1 MSQFRSTGGL
11 DDAIADAGDRWFY
24 GVNRRLQLNQLQEG
38 EVRESLNGRMEGYW
52 KPRKAVIAQKTSLT
66 TAGTPLRLPFFVI
79 DTDKTIASASRTSN
93 VVTITTSSNHGLTGT
108 AYVTLG
114 NTATPTVQPLTG
126 IAAGSFLM
134 TVTGVNTLTFDST
147 GADGSLTVG
156 ATGYLRSQVNDN
168 VISDIRASCLFS
180 NPNESN
186 KEYILVATNSV
197 VKKIEVSKLAELGTA
212 GVTDLTYPTGITL
225 DAGIE
230 VSMMQV
236 FDKVIIF
243 RGGQSALQWD
253 GVSTQ
258 FYKVPGGPYQA
269 GRDYN
274 GNNNITIT
282 DGKAAVTLVSGDYQL
297 SSGIAKGVGI
307 SYDIS
312 SATAGTNIVT
322 IVTSTTHGLT
332 TGNSVLISGITQSA
346 GPDPN
351 GVRVVTVTNT
361 TTFTIPLTGATG
373 TYTVTGATVR
383 KASNTIEFPAFFDDG
398 FVPSSVDDFYSPVTS
413 PSTPGATLSIGDVG
427 SPTPATRTISDYN
440 GTTKVATLATGSYFP
455 DTEYPFT
462 SLQDNPFSIGQS
474 LRLAKTMSVFEV
486 LNVGDILNVSGL
498 PAYNKWTFFTTEP
511 NGTHTIHYSQQESIG
526 LGFSYMPGPPWATY
540 FQRRLWMPYLYDT
553 GGTLTV
559 STYTSRGIS
568 DEIVASDILDSNT
581 YDRVLNQFRISGGT
595 ADYTVAMHGYY
606 DDILVVM
613 NRNSI
618 HGIYGTQGS
627 LADTVVKELT
637 SEVGCL
643 ARKSVVMQANNL
655 MFLSDNGVYALTFL
669 NDYNLRGTEEPL
681 SKKIQPYIDRIN
693 ARLAGDAT
701 AVYYDNRYYLAV
713 PLDSTVGA
721 DDAQGNNAILVFNFL
736 NKGWESLDTYGSSG
750 FLITDFV
757 TAGAGVRND
766 LYAVSAS
773 GGIHK
778 MEAVDS
784 PTDSISSEF
793 GSATIDS
800 EPINAALTTRG
811 YDMGTQERKR
821 FTDFQTQMQS
831 FPAGSPSTFDISFST
846 EDPDNAF
853 PIGSTNAL
861 IGDLSNSNN
870 EEETANV
877 RGRLGGLRGYTGT
890 MILTR
895 TLGSPKVHSVKISG
909 AVSNRAIISQK

>member
-11 DDAIADAGDRWFY
+11 DDSIADAGDRGFY

-114 NTATPTVQPLTG
+114 NTASSTEPLAG

-134 TVTGVNTLTFDST
+134 TVTGVTTLTFSST
-147 GADGSLTVG
+147 GANGSLAVSGTV
-156 ATGYLRSQVNDN
+156 GYLRSQVNDN
-168 VISDIRASCLFS
+168 VVSDVRASCLFS

-186 KEYILVATNSV
+186 KEYILVATNAG
-197 VKKIEVSKLAELGTA
+197 VKKIEASKLADAGTA
-212 GVTDLTYPTGITL
+212 GVTDLTFPTGITL
-225 DAGIE
+225 DAGVE
-230 VSMMQV
+230 VSMIQV

-269 GRDYN
+269 GKDYTK
-274 GNNNITIT
+274 NNNIVISNGTATVTIDNADLQAST
-282 DGKAAVTLVSGDYQL
+282 GIAVGGGGATLVL
-297 SSGIAKGVGI
+297 P
-307 SYDIS
+307 
-312 SATAGTNIVT
+312 
-322 IVTSTTHGLT
+322 H
-332 TGNSVLISGITQSA
+332 
-346 GPDPN
+346 
-351 GVRVVTVTNT
+351 
-361 TTFTIPLTGATG
+361 
-373 TYTVTGATVR
+373 
-383 KASNTIEFPAFFDDG
+383 FFDDG
-398 FVPSSVDDFYSPVTS
+398 FKPSVLNDFYN
-413 PSTPGATLSIGDVG
+413 GATLVISGTTYTVSDYVG
-427 SPTPATRTISDYN
+427 ATRTLTLSTGTFTN
-440 GTTKVATLATGSYFP
+440 GTNYT
-455 DTEYPFT
+455 FT
-462 SLQDNPFSIGQS
+462 ALKDNPFSVGQS
-474 LRLAKTMSVFEV
+474 LRLTQTSAVFKV
-486 LNVGDILNVSGL
+486 LNVGDILNVSAL
-498 PAYNKWTFFTTEP
+498 PTYNTWQFFTSEP

-526 LGFSYMPGPPWATY
+526 LGFSFMPGPPWATY
-540 FQRRLWMPYLYDT
+540 FQRRLWMPYLYEN

-559 STYTSRGIS
+559 STYDNRGIS
-568 DEIVASDILDSNT
+568 DEIIASDILDSNT

-595 ADYTVAMHGYY
+595 ADYVVAMHGFY
-606 DDILVVM
+606 DDALVVM

-618 HGIYGTQGS
+618 HAVVGTQGS

-643 ARKSVVMQANNL
+643 SRKSVVMQANNL

-681 SKKIQPYIDRIN
+681 SKNIQPYIDRIN

-713 PLDSTVGA
+713 PLDSVAGA
-721 DDAQGNNAILVFNFL
+721 GDAQGNNAILVFNFL
-736 NKGWESLDTYGSSG
+736 NKGWESLDTYGNSG

-766 LYAVSAS
+766 LYAVSSS

-778 MEAVDS
+778 MEATES
-784 PTDSISSEF
+784 PSDSISAEF
-793 GSATIDS
+793 GSLSTTS
-800 EPINAALTTRG
+800 PSINASLTTRG
-811 YDMGTQERKR
+811 YDFGTQERKR

-831 FPAGSPSTFDISFST
+831 FPAGSPSTFDVSFST

-853 PIGSTNAL
+853 PIGSTDAL
-861 IGDLSNSNN
+861 IGNLSNSNN

>member
-11 DDAIADAGDRWFY
+11 DDSIADAGDRGFY
-24 GVNRRLQLNQLQEG
+24 GVNRRLQLNQLAEG

-52 KPRKAVIAQKTSLT
+52 KPRKAVVAQKTSLT

-79 DTDKTIASASRTSN
+79 DTDKAIASASRTSN

-114 NTATPTVQPLTG
+114 NTATPAVQPLTG
-126 IAAGSFLM
+126 ISAGSFLM
-134 TVTGVNTLTFDST
+134 TVTGVNTLTFANN

-156 ATGYLRSQVNDN
+156 ATGYLHSQVNDN
-168 VISDIRASCLFS
+168 VVSDVRASCLFS

-186 KEYILVATNSV
+186 KEYILVATNAG
-197 VKKIEVSKLAELGTA
+197 VKKIEMSKLADAGTA
-212 GVTDLTYPTGITL
+212 GVTDLTFPTGITL
-225 DAGIE
+225 DAGVE
-230 VSMMQV
+230 VSMIQV

-269 GRDYN
+269 GKDYTK
-274 GNNNITIT
+274 NNNIVTSDGTATIT
-282 DGKAAVTLVSGDYQL
+282 IDAGDLQE
-297 SSGIAKGVGI
+297 STGIAVGGGG
-307 SYDIS
+307 
-312 SATAGTNIVT
+312 AT
-322 IVTSTTHGLT
+322 IVLPH
-332 TGNSVLISGITQSA
+332 
-346 GPDPN
+346 
-351 GVRVVTVTNT
+351 
-361 TTFTIPLTGATG
+361 
-373 TYTVTGATVR
+373 
-383 KASNTIEFPAFFDDG
+383 FFDDG
-398 FVPSSVDDFYSPVTS
+398 FKPSVLNDFYN
-413 PSTPGATLSIGDVG
+413 GATLVISGTTYTVSDYVG
-427 SPTPATRTISDYN
+427 ATRTLTLST
-440 GTTKVATLATGSYFP
+440 GT
-455 DTEYPFT
+455 FT
-462 SLQDNPFSIGQS
+462 SGTNYTFTALKDNPFSIGQS
-474 LRLAKTMSVFEV
+474 LRLAQASAVFKV

-498 PAYNKWTFFTTEP
+498 PTYNKWTFFTTEP

-526 LGFSYMPGPPWATY
+526 LGFSFMPGPPWATY
-540 FQRRLWMPYLYDT
+540 FQRRLWMPYLYEN

-559 STYTSRGIS
+559 STYTSRGIA
-568 DEIVASDILDSNT
+568 DEIIASDILDSNT

-595 ADYTVAMHGYY
+595 ADYVVAMHGFY
-606 DDILVVM
+606 DDALVVM

-618 HGIYGTQGS
+618 HAVVGTQGS

-643 ARKSVVMQANNL
+643 ARKSVVMQSNNL
-655 MFLSDNGVYALTFL
+655 LFLSDNGVYALTFL

-681 SKKIQPYIDRIN
+681 SKNIQPYIDRIN
-693 ARLAGDAT
+693 ARLAGNST

-713 PLDSTVGA
+713 PLDSVAGA

-736 NKGWESLDTYGSSG
+736 NKGWESLDTYGNSG
-750 FLITDFV
+750 FLIADFV
-757 TAGAGVRND
+757 TAGAGVRNN
-766 LYAVSAS
+766 LYAVSSS

-778 MEAVDS
+778 MEATES
-784 PTDSISSEF
+784 PSDSISAEF

-800 EPINAALTTRG
+800 EPINSSLTTRG
-811 YDMGTQERKR
+811 YDLGTQERKR

-831 FPAGSPSTFDISFST
+831 FPAGSPSTFDVSFST

-853 PIGSTNAL
+853 PIGSTDAL

-895 TLGSPKVHSVKISG
+895 TSGSPKVHSVKISG

>member
-1 MSQFRSTGGL
+1 MSQYRSTGGL
-11 DDAIADAGDRWFY
+11 DDSIASDGDRGFY

-66 TAGTPLRLPFFVI
+66 TGGTPLRLPFYTI
-79 DTDKTIASASRTSN
+79 DTSKSITAASVTAGVLSLTITGHGFAAGTSGYATISGLAGN
-93 VVTITTSSNHGLTGT
+93 VTIDGVRELTYVDADTMSCVVTGLTTISYQTGT
-108 AYVTLG
+108 LS
-114 NTATPTVQPLTG
+114 ATP
-126 IAAGSFLM
+126 I
-134 TVTGVNTLTFDST
+134 
-147 GADGSLTVG
+147 
-156 ATGYLRSQVNDN
+156 NDN
-168 VISDIRASCLFS
+168 AVSDIRASCLFS

-186 KEYILVATNSV
+186 KEYILVATNAG
-197 VKKIEVSKLAELGTA
+197 VKKIEVSKLADAGTA
-212 GVTDLTYPTGITL
+212 GVTDLTFPTGITL
-225 DAGIE
+225 DAGVE

-258 FYKVPGGPYQA
+258 FIKVPGGPYQA
-269 GRDYN
+269 GKDYN
-274 GNNNITIT
+274 GNNNITMSNGTATI
-282 DGKAAVTLVSGDYQL
+282 TLVAGDYQL

-322 IVTSTTHGLT
+322 IVTSTAHGLT
-332 TGNSVLISGITQSA
+332 TGNSVLIGGITQSA

-383 KASNTIEFPAFFDDG
+383 KASNTIEFPSFFDDG
-398 FVPSSVDDFYSPVTS
+398 FSPSPVDNFYNN
-413 PSTPGATLSIGDVG
+413 ATLSI
-427 SPTPATRTISDYN
+427 SAATRTINDYN
-440 GTTKVATLATGSYFP
+440 GTTKVATLATGSFFP
-455 DTEYPFT
+455 DTEYAFT
-462 SLQDNPFSIGQS
+462 ALQDNPFSIGQS
-474 LRLAKTMSVFEV
+474 LRLAQASSVFKI
-486 LNVGDILNVSGL
+486 LNVGDILNVSAL
-498 PAYNKWTFFTTEP
+498 PTYNTWQFFTTEP
-511 NGTHTIHYSQQESIG
+511 SGTHTIHYSQQESIG

-559 STYTSRGIS
+559 STYTNRGIS
-568 DEIVASDILDSNT
+568 DEIIASDILDSNT

-595 ADYTVAMHGYY
+595 ADYTVAMHGFY
-606 DDILVVM
+606 DDALVVM

-618 HGIYGTQGS
+618 HAVVGTQGS

-637 SEVGCL
+637 NEVGCL

-655 MFLSDNGVYALTFL
+655 LFLSDNGVYALTFL

-681 SKKIQPYIDRIN
+681 SKNIQPYIDRIN
-693 ARLAGDAT
+693 ARLAGNAT

-713 PLDSTVGA
+713 PLDSVAGA
-721 DDAQGNNAILVFNFL
+721 GDAQGNNAILVFNFL

-766 LYAVSAS
+766 LYAVSSS

-778 MEAVDS
+778 MEAADS
-784 PTDSISSEF
+784 QNDSISAEF
-793 GSATIDS
+793 GSTTIDV
-800 EPINAALTTRG
+800 EPINSSLTTRG
-811 YDMGTQERKR
+811 YDLGTQERKR

-831 FPAGSPSTFDISFST
+831 FPAGSPSTFNVSFST

-853 PIGSTNAL
+853 PVGSTNDL
-861 IGDLSNSNN
+861 IGDLSNTNQ

-895 TLGSPKVHSVKISG
+895 TSGSPKVHSVKISG

>member
-1 MSQFRSTGGL
+1 
-11 DDAIADAGDRWFY
+11 
-24 GVNRRLQLNQLQEG
+24 
-38 EVRESLNGRMEGYW
+38 MEGYW

-66 TAGTPLRLPFFVI
+66 TGGTPLRLPFFVI

-114 NTATPTVQPLTG
+114 NTATPAVQPLTG
-126 IAAGSFLM
+126 IVAGSFLM
-134 TVTGVNTLTFDST
+134 TVTGVNTLTFANNGT
-147 GADGSLTVG
+147 DGSLTVG

-168 VISDIRASCLFS
+168 VVSDVRASCLFS

-186 KEYILVATNSV
+186 KEYILVATNAG
-197 VKKIEVSKLAELGTA
+197 VKKIEVSKLADAGTA

-225 DAGIE
+225 DAGVE
-230 VSMMQV
+230 VSMIQV

-269 GRDYN
+269 GKDYTK
-274 GNNNITIT
+274 NNNIVISNGTATIEIDPADLQEST
-282 DGKAAVTLVSGDYQL
+282 
-297 SSGIAKGVGI
+297 GIAVGGGG
-307 SYDIS
+307 
-312 SATAGTNIVT
+312 AT
-322 IVTSTTHGLT
+322 IVLPH
-332 TGNSVLISGITQSA
+332 
-346 GPDPN
+346 
-351 GVRVVTVTNT
+351 
-361 TTFTIPLTGATG
+361 
-373 TYTVTGATVR
+373 
-383 KASNTIEFPAFFDDG
+383 FFDDG
-398 FVPSSVDDFYSPVTS
+398 FKPSVLNDFYN
-413 PSTPGATLSIGDVG
+413 GATLVISGTTYTVSDYVG
-427 SPTPATRTISDYN
+427 ATRTLTLST
-440 GTTKVATLATGSYFP
+440 GT
-455 DTEYPFT
+455 FT
-462 SLQDNPFSIGQS
+462 SGTNYTFTALKDTPFSIGQS
-474 LRLAKTMSVFEV
+474 LRLTQTSTAFKV
-486 LNVGDILNVSGL
+486 LNVGDILNVSAI
-498 PAYNKWTFFTTEP
+498 PTYNTWQFFTSEP
-511 NGTHTIHYSQQESIG
+511 DVSSHTIHYSQQESIG
-526 LGFSYMPGPPWATY
+526 LGFSFMPGPPWATY
-540 FQRRLWMPYLYDT
+540 FQRRLWMPYLYEN

-559 STYTSRGIS
+559 STYTNRGIA
-568 DEIVASDILDSNT
+568 DEIIASDILDSNT

-595 ADYTVAMHGYY
+595 ADYVVAMHGFY
-606 DDILVVM
+606 DDALVVM

-618 HGIYGTQGS
+618 HAVVGTQGS

-655 MFLSDNGVYALTFL
+655 LFLSDNGVYALTFL

-681 SKKIQPYIDRIN
+681 SKNIQPYIDRIN
-693 ARLAGDAT
+693 ARLAGNAT

-713 PLDSTVGA
+713 PLDSVVGA

-766 LYAVSAS
+766 LYAVSSS

-778 MEAVDS
+778 MEATES
-784 PTDSISSEF
+784 PSDSISAEF
-793 GSATIDS
+793 GSSSTTS
-800 EPINAALTTRG
+800 PSINASLTTRG
-811 YDMGTQERKR
+811 YDFGTQERKR

-831 FPAGSPSTFDISFST
+831 FPAGSPSTFDVSFST

>member
-11 DDAIADAGDRWFY
+11 DDSIADAGDRGFY

-66 TAGTPLRLPFFVI
+66 TAGTPLRLPFYLI
-79 DTDKTIASASRTSN
+79 DTSKSITAASVTGGVLSLTITGHGFTAGTNGYATISGLAGNVTIDGVRELTYVDANTMSC
-93 VVTITTSSNHGLTGT
+93 VVTGLTTISDQTGT
-108 AYVTLG
+108 LS
-114 NTATPTVQPLTG
+114 ATP
-126 IAAGSFLM
+126 I
-134 TVTGVNTLTFDST
+134 
-147 GADGSLTVG
+147 
-156 ATGYLRSQVNDN
+156 NDN
-168 VISDIRASCLFS
+168 VVSDIRASCLFS

-186 KEYILVATNSV
+186 KEYILVATNAV
-197 VKKIEVSKLAELGTA
+197 VKKIEVSKLADAGTA
-212 GVTDLTYPTGITL
+212 GVTDLTFPTGITL
-225 DAGIE
+225 DAGVE

-269 GRDYN
+269 GKDYN
-274 GNNNITIT
+274 TNNNATFSNGTATVTINAS
-282 DGKAAVTLVSGDYQL
+282 DLQQ
-297 SSGIAKGVGI
+297 SSGIAVG
-307 SYDIS
+307 
-312 SATAGTNIVT
+312 GGG
-322 IVTSTTHGLT
+322 STL
-332 TGNSVLISGITQSA
+332 VL
-346 GPDPN
+346 PH
-351 GVRVVTVTNT
+351 
-361 TTFTIPLTGATG
+361 
-373 TYTVTGATVR
+373 
-383 KASNTIEFPAFFDDG
+383 FFDDG
-398 FVPSSVDDFYSPVTS
+398 FKPSELDDYYN
-413 PSTPGATLSIGDVG
+413 GATLLISATTYTVSDYVG
-427 SPTPATRTISDYN
+427 ATRTLTLSTGTFTN
-440 GTTKVATLATGSYFP
+440 GTNYT
-455 DTEYPFT
+455 FT
-462 SLQDNPFSIGQS
+462 ALKDNPFSVGQS
-474 LRLAKTMSVFEV
+474 LRLTQTSSVFKV
-486 LNVGDILNVSGL
+486 LNVGDILNVSAL
-498 PAYNKWTFFTTEP
+498 PTYNTWQFFTSEP

-559 STYTSRGIS
+559 STYTNRGIA
-568 DEIVASDILDSNT
+568 DEIIASDILDSNT

-595 ADYTVAMHGYY
+595 ADYTVAMHGFY
-606 DDILVVM
+606 DDALVVM

-618 HGIYGTQGS
+618 HAVIGTQGS

-637 SEVGCL
+637 NEVGCL

-655 MFLSDNGVYALTFL
+655 LFLSDNGVYALTFL

-681 SKKIQPYIDRIN
+681 SKNIQPYIDRIN
-693 ARLAGDAT
+693 ARLAGNST
-701 AVYYDNRYYLAV
+701 AVYHDNRYYLAV
-713 PLDSTVGA
+713 PLDSVVGA
-721 DDAQGNNAILVFNFL
+721 DDAQGNNSILVFNFL

-766 LYAVSAS
+766 LYAVSSS

-778 MEAVDS
+778 MEAADS
-784 PTDSISSEF
+784 QNDSISAEF
-793 GSATIDS
+793 GSTTIDV
-800 EPINAALTTRG
+800 EPINSSLTTRG
-811 YDMGTQERKR
+811 YDLGTQERKR

-831 FPAGSPSTFDISFST
+831 FPAGSPSTFNVSFST

-853 PIGSTNAL
+853 PVGSTNDL
-861 IGDLSNSNN
+861 IGDLSNTNQ

-895 TLGSPKVHSVKISG
+895 TSGSPKVHSVKISG

>member
-1 MSQFRSTGGL
+1 
-11 DDAIADAGDRWFY
+11 
-24 GVNRRLQLNQLQEG
+24 
-38 EVRESLNGRMEGYW
+38 
-52 KPRKAVIAQKTSLT
+52 
-66 TAGTPLRLPFFVI
+66 
-79 DTDKTIASASRTSN
+79 

-114 NTATPTVQPLTG
+114 NTTTPAVQPLTG
-126 IAAGSFLM
+126 ISAGSFLM
-134 TVTGVNTLTFDST
+134 TVTGVNTLTFANN

-156 ATGYLRSQVNDN
+156 ATGYLHSQVNDN
-168 VISDIRASCLFS
+168 VVSDVRASCLFS

-186 KEYILVATNSV
+186 KEYILVATNAG
-197 VKKIEVSKLAELGTA
+197 VKKIEMSKLADAGTA
-212 GVTDLTYPTGITL
+212 GVTDLTFPTGITL
-225 DAGIE
+225 DAGVE
-230 VSMMQV
+230 VSMIQV

-269 GRDYN
+269 GKDYTK
-274 GNNNITIT
+274 NNNIVTSDGTATIT
-282 DGKAAVTLVSGDYQL
+282 IDAGDLQE
-297 SSGIAKGVGI
+297 STGIAVGGGG
-307 SYDIS
+307 
-312 SATAGTNIVT
+312 AT
-322 IVTSTTHGLT
+322 IVLPH
-332 TGNSVLISGITQSA
+332 
-346 GPDPN
+346 
-351 GVRVVTVTNT
+351 
-361 TTFTIPLTGATG
+361 
-373 TYTVTGATVR
+373 
-383 KASNTIEFPAFFDDG
+383 FFDDG
-398 FVPSSVDDFYSPVTS
+398 FKPSVLNDFYN
-413 PSTPGATLSIGDVG
+413 GATLVISGTTYTVSDYVG
-427 SPTPATRTISDYN
+427 ATRTLTLST
-440 GTTKVATLATGSYFP
+440 GT
-455 DTEYPFT
+455 FT
-462 SLQDNPFSIGQS
+462 SGTNYTFTALKDNPFSIGQS
-474 LRLAKTMSVFEV
+474 LRLAQASAVFKV

-498 PAYNKWTFFTTEP
+498 PTYNKWTFFTTEP

-526 LGFSYMPGPPWATY
+526 LGFSFMPGPPWATY
-540 FQRRLWMPYLYDT
+540 FQRRLWMPYLYEN

-559 STYTSRGIS
+559 STYTSRGIA
-568 DEIVASDILDSNT
+568 DEIIASDILDSNT

-595 ADYTVAMHGYY
+595 ADYVVAMHGFY
-606 DDILVVM
+606 DDALVVM

-618 HGIYGTQGS
+618 HAVVGTQGS

-655 MFLSDNGVYALTFL
+655 LFLSDNGVYALTFL

-681 SKKIQPYIDRIN
+681 SKNIQPYIDRIN
-693 ARLAGDAT
+693 ARLAGNST

-713 PLDSTVGA
+713 PLDSVAGA

-736 NKGWESLDTYGSSG
+736 NKGWESLDTYGNSG
-750 FLITDFV
+750 FLIADFV
-757 TAGAGVRND
+757 TAGAGVRNN
-766 LYAVSAS
+766 LYAVSSS

-778 MEAVDS
+778 MEATES
-784 PTDSISSEF
+784 PSDSISAEF

-800 EPINAALTTRG
+800 EPINSSLTTRG
-811 YDMGTQERKR
+811 YDLGTQERKR

-831 FPAGSPSTFDISFST
+831 FPAGSPSTFDVSFST

-853 PIGSTNAL
+853 PIGSTDAL

-895 TLGSPKVHSVKISG
+895 TSGSPKVHSVKISG

>member
-11 DDAIADAGDRWFY
+11 DDSIADAGDRGFY
-24 GVNRRLQLNQLQEG
+24 GVNQRLQLNQLEPG

-114 NTATPTVQPLTG
+114 NTATPAVQPLTG

-134 TVTGVNTLTFDST
+134 TVTGVNTLTFENT
-147 GADGSLTVG
+147 GADGSLTVSG
-156 ATGYLRSQVNDN
+156 TVGVVRSQVNDD

-186 KEYILVATNSV
+186 KEYILVATNAG
-197 VKKIEVSKLAELGTA
+197 VKKIEVSKLADAGTS
-212 GVTDLTYPTGITL
+212 GITDLTFPTGITL
-225 DAGIE
+225 DAGVE

-253 GVSTQ
+253 GIDTQ
-258 FYKVPGGPYQA
+258 FIKVPGGPYQA

-274 GNNNITIT
+274 GNNNITMNNGTATI
-282 DGKAAVTLVSGDYQL
+282 TLVAGDYQL

-307 SYDIS
+307 SYDVS

-322 IVTSTTHGLT
+322 IITSTAHGLT
-332 TGNSVLISGITQSA
+332 TGNSVLIGGITQSA

-351 GVRVVTVTNT
+351 GVHVVTVTNT
-361 TTFTIPLTGATG
+361 TTFTIPLTGAIG

-383 KASNTIEFPAFFDDG
+383 KASGTIKFPSFFDDG
-398 FVPSSVDDFYSPVTS
+398 FSPSPVDDFYNN
-413 PSTPGATLSIGDVG
+413 ATLSI
-427 SPTPATRTISDYN
+427 SAATRTINDYN
-440 GTTKVATLATGSYFP
+440 GSTKVATLATGSFFP
-455 DTEYPFT
+455 DTEYAFT
-462 SLQDNPFSIGQS
+462 ALQDNPFSIGQS
-474 LRLAKTMSVFEV
+474 LRLAKTSSAFEV

-498 PAYNKWTFFTTEP
+498 PTYNKWTFFTTEP

-540 FQRRLWMPYLYDT
+540 FQRRLWMPYLYEN

-559 STYTSRGIS
+559 STYTNRGIA
-568 DEIVASDILDSNT
+568 DEIIASDILDSNT

-595 ADYTVAMHGYY
+595 ADYVVAMHGFY
-606 DDILVVM
+606 DDALVVM

-618 HGIYGTQGS
+618 HAVVGTQGS

-655 MFLSDNGVYALTFL
+655 LFLSDNGVYALTFL

-681 SKKIQPYIDRIN
+681 SKNIQPYIDRIN
-693 ARLAGDAT
+693 ARLAGNAT

-713 PLDSTVGA
+713 PLDSVAGA
-721 DDAQGNNAILVFNFL
+721 GDAQGNNAILVFNFL
-736 NKGWESLDTYGSSG
+736 NKGWESLDTYGNSG

-766 LYAVSAS
+766 LYAVSSS

-784 PTDSISSEF
+784 QADSISAEF

-800 EPINAALTTRG
+800 EPINSSLTTRG
-811 YDMGTQERKR
+811 YDFGTQERKR

-831 FPAGSPSTFDISFST
+831 FPAGSPSTFDVSFST

-895 TLGSPKVHSVKISG
+895 TSGSPKVHSVKISG

>member
-11 DDAIADAGDRWFY
+11 DDSIADAGDRGFY

-66 TAGTPLRLPFFVI
+66 TSGSPLRLPFFVI
-79 DTDKTIASASRTSN
+79 QSGKTIASASRTSN
-93 VVTITTSSNHGLTGT
+93 VVTITTSGNHNLTGT
-108 AYVTLG
+108 AYATLG
-114 NTATPTVQPLTG
+114 DTAQPSVQPLTG
-126 IAAGSFLM
+126 IVAGAYLI
-134 TVTGVNTLTFDST
+134 TVTGATTLTFDSI
-147 GADGSLTVG
+147 GADGSLTVSG
-156 ATGYLRSQVNDN
+156 TVGFVRSQVNDD

-186 KEYILVATNSV
+186 KEYILVATNAG
-197 VKKIEVSKLAELGTA
+197 VKKIEVSKLADSGTS
-212 GVTDLTYPTGITL
+212 GITDLTFPTGITL

-230 VSMMQV
+230 VSMIQV

-269 GRDYN
+269 GKDYN
-274 GNNNITIT
+274 GNNNITMNNGTATI
-282 DGKAAVTLVSGDYQL
+282 TLVAGDYQL

-307 SYDIS
+307 SYDVS

-322 IVTSTTHGLT
+322 IVTSTAHGIT
-332 TGNSVLISGITQSA
+332 VATSASVLINGITQSA

-351 GVRVVTVTNT
+351 GVRTATAT
-361 TTFTIPLTGATG
+361 TATAFTIPLTGATG

-383 KASNTIEFPAFFDDG
+383 KASNTIMLPAFFDDG
-398 FVPSSVDDFYSPVTS
+398 FIPSPVDDFYNN
-413 PSTPGATLSIGDVG
+413 ATLSI
-427 SPTPATRTISDYN
+427 SAATRTINDYN
-440 GTTKVATLATGSYFP
+440 GTTRVATLATGSFFP
-455 DTEYPFT
+455 DTEYAFT
-462 SLQDNPFSIGQS
+462 ALQDNPFSIGQS
-474 LRLAKTMSVFEV
+474 LRLAKTSSVFEV

-498 PAYNKWTFFTTEP
+498 STYNTWQFFTSEP

-526 LGFSYMPGPPWATY
+526 LGFSFMPGPPWATY
-540 FQRRLWMPYLYDT
+540 FQRRLWMPYLYEN

-559 STYTSRGIS
+559 STYDNRGIA
-568 DEIVASDILDSNT
+568 DEIIASDILDSNT

-595 ADYTVAMHGYY
+595 ADYVVAMHGFY
-606 DDILVVM
+606 DDALVVM

-618 HGIYGTQGS
+618 HAVVGTQGS

-643 ARKSVVMQANNL
+643 SRKSVVMQANNL
-655 MFLSDNGVYALTFL
+655 IFLSDNGVYALTFL

-681 SKKIQPYIDRIN
+681 SKNIQPYINRIN
-693 ARLAGDAT
+693 ARLAGNST

-713 PLDSTVGA
+713 PLDSVAGA

-766 LYAVSAS
+766 LYAVSSS

-784 PTDSISSEF
+784 PADSISAEF

-800 EPINAALTTRG
+800 EPINASLTTRG
-811 YDMGTQERKR
+811 YDLGTQERKR
-821 FTDFQTQMQS
+821 FTDFQTQIQS
-831 FPAGSPSTFDISFST
+831 FPAGSPSTFNVSFST

-853 PIGSTNAL
+853 PIGSTNEL
-861 IGDLSNSNN
+861 IGDLSNTDQ

-895 TLGSPKVHSVKISG
+895 TSGSPKVHSVKISG

>member
-1 MSQFRSTGGL
+1 
-11 DDAIADAGDRWFY
+11 
-24 GVNRRLQLNQLQEG
+24 
-38 EVRESLNGRMEGYW
+38 MEGYW

-66 TAGTPLRLPFFVI
+66 TGGTPLRLPFYTI
-79 DTDKTIASASRTSN
+79 DTSKSITAASVTGGVLSLTITGHGFAAGTNGYATISGLAGNVTIDGVRELTYVDANTMSC
-93 VVTITTSSNHGLTGT
+93 VVTGLTTISDQTGT
-108 AYVTLG
+108 LSATL
-114 NTATPTVQPLTG
+114 
-126 IAAGSFLM
+126 I
-134 TVTGVNTLTFDST
+134 
-147 GADGSLTVG
+147 
-156 ATGYLRSQVNDN
+156 NDD
-168 VISDIRASCLFS
+168 VVSDIRASCLFS

-186 KEYILVATNSV
+186 KEYILVATNAG
-197 VKKIEVSKLAELGTA
+197 VKKIEVSKLADAGTA
-212 GVTDLTYPTGITL
+212 GVTDLTFPTGITL
-225 DAGIE
+225 DAGVE
-230 VSMMQV
+230 VSMIQV

-269 GRDYN
+269 GKDYN
-274 GNNNITIT
+274 GNNNIVLLNGIATVTIET
-282 DGKAAVTLVSGDYQL
+282 SGLQF
-297 SSGIAKGVGI
+297 SSGTAKGVGI
-307 SYDIS
+307 SYDVS

-322 IVTSTTHGLT
+322 IETSTAHGIT
-332 TGNSVLISGITQSA
+332 VATSASVLINGITQSA
-346 GPDPN
+346 GPDPD
-351 GVRVVTVTNT
+351 GVRTATAT
-361 TTFTIPLTGATG
+361 TATTFTIPLTGATG

-398 FVPSSVDDFYSPVTS
+398 FIPSPVDDFFNN
-413 PSTPGATLSIGDVG
+413 ADLSIGDAG

-440 GTTKVATLATGSYFP
+440 GSTKVATLATGSFFP
-455 DTEYPFT
+455 DAEYAFT
-462 SLQDNPFSIGQS
+462 ALEDTPFSIGQS
-474 LRLAKTMSVFEV
+474 LRLTQTSAVFKV
-486 LNVGDILNVSGL
+486 LNVGDILNVSAL
-498 PAYNKWTFFTTEP
+498 PTYNTWRFFTSEP
-511 NGTHTIHYSQQESIG
+511 DGTHTINYSQQESIG
-526 LGFSYMPGPPWATY
+526 LGFSFMPGPPWATY
-540 FQRRLWMPYLYDT
+540 FQRRLWMPYLYEND
-553 GGTLTV
+553 GTLTV

-568 DEIVASDILDSNT
+568 DEIIASDILDSNT

-595 ADYTVAMHGYY
+595 ADYVVAMHGFY
-606 DDILVVM
+606 DDALVVM

-618 HGIYGTQGS
+618 HAVVGTQGS

-655 MFLSDNGVYALTFL
+655 LFLSDNGVYALTFL

-681 SKKIQPYIDRIN
+681 SKNIQPYIDRIN
-693 ARLAGDAT
+693 ARLAGNAT

-713 PLDSTVGA
+713 PLDSVAGA
-721 DDAQGNNAILVFNFL
+721 GDAQGNNAILVFNFL
-736 NKGWESLDTYGSSG
+736 NKGWESLDTYGNSG

-766 LYAVSAS
+766 LYAVSSS

-778 MEAVDS
+778 MEATES
-784 PTDSISSEF
+784 PSDSISAEF
-793 GSATIDS
+793 GSSSTTS
-800 EPINAALTTRG
+800 PSINASLTTRG
-811 YDMGTQERKR
+811 YDFGTQERKR

-831 FPAGSPSTFDISFST
+831 FPAGSPSTFDVSFST

-853 PIGSTNAL
+853 PIGSTDAL

-895 TLGSPKVHSVKISG
+895 TSGSPKVHSVKISG

>member
-11 DDAIADAGDRWFY
+11 DDSIAEDGDRGFY
-24 GVNRRLQLNQLQEG
+24 GVNRRLQLNQLAEG

-52 KPRKAVIAQKTSLT
+52 KPRKAVVAQKTSLT
-66 TAGTPLRLPFFVI
+66 TGGTPLRLPFYTI
-79 DTDKTIASASRTSN
+79 DTSKSITAASVTGGVLSLTITGHGFAAGTSGYATISGLAGN
-93 VVTITTSSNHGLTGT
+93 VTINGVRELTYVDADTMSCVVAGLTTISDQTGT
-108 AYVTLG
+108 LSATL
-114 NTATPTVQPLTG
+114 
-126 IAAGSFLM
+126 I
-134 TVTGVNTLTFDST
+134 
-147 GADGSLTVG
+147 
-156 ATGYLRSQVNDN
+156 NDN
-168 VISDIRASCLFS
+168 AVSDIRASCLFS

-186 KEYILVATNSV
+186 KEYILVATNAG
-197 VKKIEVSKLAELGTA
+197 VKKIEVSKLADAGTA
-212 GVTDLTYPTGITL
+212 GVTDLTFPVGITL

-230 VSMMQV
+230 VSMIQV

-269 GRDYN
+269 VRDYN
-274 GNNNITIT
+274 TNNNATFSNGVATVTIDT
-282 DGKAAVTLVSGDYQL
+282 PDLQQ
-297 SSGIAKGVGI
+297 SSGIAVGGGG
-307 SYDIS
+307 S
-312 SATAGTNIVT
+312 T
-322 IVTSTTHGLT
+322 IVLPH
-332 TGNSVLISGITQSA
+332 
-346 GPDPN
+346 
-351 GVRVVTVTNT
+351 
-361 TTFTIPLTGATG
+361 
-373 TYTVTGATVR
+373 
-383 KASNTIEFPAFFDDG
+383 FFDDG
-398 FVPSSVDDFYSPVTS
+398 FKPSELDDYYN
-413 PSTPGATLSIGDVG
+413 GATLVISATTYTVSDYVG
-427 SPTPATRTISDYN
+427 STRTLTLSA
-440 GTTKVATLATGSYFP
+440 GT
-455 DTEYPFT
+455 FT
-462 SLQDNPFSIGQS
+462 SGTNYTFTALKDNPFSVGES
-474 LRLAKTMSVFEV
+474 LRLTQTSSVFKV
-486 LNVGDILNVSGL
+486 LNVGDILNVSEL
-498 PAYNKWTFFTTEP
+498 PTYNTWRFFTSEP

-568 DEIVASDILDSNT
+568 DEIIASDILDSNT

-637 SEVGCL
+637 NEVGCL

-655 MFLSDNGVYALTFL
+655 LFLSDNGVYALTFL

-681 SKKIQPYIDRIN
+681 SKNIQPYIDRIN
-693 ARLAGDAT
+693 ARLAGNST

-713 PLDSTVGA
+713 PLDSVVGS

-766 LYAVSAS
+766 LYAVSSS

-778 MEAVDS
+778 MEAADS
-784 PTDSISSEF
+784 QNDSISAEF
-793 GSATIDS
+793 GSTTIDV
-800 EPINAALTTRG
+800 EPINSSLTTRG
-811 YDMGTQERKR
+811 YDLGTQERKR

-831 FPAGSPSTFDISFST
+831 FPAGSPSTFNVSFST

-853 PIGSTNAL
+853 PVGSTNDL
-861 IGDLSNSNN
+861 IGDLSNTNQ

-895 TLGSPKVHSVKISG
+895 TSGSPKVHSVKISG

>member
-11 DDAIADAGDRWFY
+11 DDSIADAGDRGFY

-79 DTDKTIASASRTSN
+79 NTDKTIASASRTSN

-114 NTATPTVQPLTG
+114 NTATPAVQPLTG

-134 TVTGVNTLTFDST
+134 TVTGVNTLTFANN
-147 GADGSLTVG
+147 GANGSLTVG

-168 VISDIRASCLFS
+168 VVSDVRASCLFS

-186 KEYILVATNSV
+186 KEYILVATNAG
-197 VKKIEVSKLAELGTA
+197 VKKIEVSKLADAGTA
-212 GVTDLTYPTGITL
+212 GVTDLTFPTGITL
-225 DAGIE
+225 DAGVE
-230 VSMMQV
+230 VSMIQV

-269 GRDYN
+269 GKDYTK
-274 GNNNITIT
+274 NNNIVISNGTATIT
-282 DGKAAVTLVSGDYQL
+282 IDDADLQAST
-297 SSGIAKGVGI
+297 GIAVGGGG
-307 SYDIS
+307 S
-312 SATAGTNIVT
+312 T
-322 IVTSTTHGLT
+322 IVLPH
-332 TGNSVLISGITQSA
+332 
-346 GPDPN
+346 
-351 GVRVVTVTNT
+351 
-361 TTFTIPLTGATG
+361 
-373 TYTVTGATVR
+373 
-383 KASNTIEFPAFFDDG
+383 FFDDG
-398 FVPSSVDDFYSPVTS
+398 FKPSVLNDFYN
-413 PSTPGATLSIGDVG
+413 GATLVISGTTYTVSDYVG
-427 SPTPATRTISDYN
+427 ATRTLTLST
-440 GTTKVATLATGSYFP
+440 GT
-455 DTEYPFT
+455 FT
-462 SLQDNPFSIGQS
+462 SGTNYTFTALKDNPFSIGQS
-474 LRLAKTMSVFEV
+474 LRLTQTSTAFKV
-486 LNVGDILNVSGL
+486 LNVGDILNVSAI
-498 PAYNKWTFFTTEP
+498 PTYNTWRFFTSEP
-511 NGTHTIHYSQQESIG
+511 DVSSHTIHYSQQESIG

-540 FQRRLWMPYLYDT
+540 FQRRLWMPYLYEN

-559 STYTSRGIS
+559 STYTNRGIS
-568 DEIVASDILDSNT
+568 DEIIASDILDSNT

-595 ADYTVAMHGYY
+595 ADYVVAMHGFY
-606 DDILVVM
+606 DDALVVM

-618 HGIYGTQGS
+618 HAVVGTQGS

-655 MFLSDNGVYALTFL
+655 IFLSDNGVYALTFL

-681 SKKIQPYIDRIN
+681 SKNIQPYIDRIN
-693 ARLAGDAT
+693 ARLAGNST
-701 AVYYDNRYYLAV
+701 AVYYNNRYYLAV
-713 PLDSTVGA
+713 PLDSVAGA

-736 NKGWESLDTYGSSG
+736 NKGWESLDTYGNSG

-766 LYAVSAS
+766 LYAVSSS

-778 MEAVDS
+778 MEATES
-784 PTDSISSEF
+784 PSDSISAEF
-793 GSATIDS
+793 GSSSTTS
-800 EPINAALTTRG
+800 PSINASLTTRG
-811 YDMGTQERKR
+811 YDFGTQERKR

-831 FPAGSPSTFDISFST
+831 FPAGSPSTFDVSFST
-846 EDPDNAF
+846 EDPDNVF
-853 PIGSTNAL
+853 PIGSTDAL
-861 IGDLSNSNN
+861 IGDLSNSDN

-895 TLGSPKVHSVKISG
+895 TSGSPKVHSVKISG

>member
-1 MSQFRSTGGL
+1 
-11 DDAIADAGDRWFY
+11 
-24 GVNRRLQLNQLQEG
+24 
-38 EVRESLNGRMEGYW
+38 MEGYW

-66 TAGTPLRLPFFVI
+66 TAGTPLRLPFYTI
-79 DTDKTIASASRTSN
+79 DTSKSITAASVLDEVLSLTITGHGFASGTNGYATISGLSGN
-93 VVTITTSSNHGLTGT
+93 VTINGVRELTYVDADTMSCVVDGLTT
-108 AYVTLG
+108 
-114 NTATPTVQPLTG
+114 
-126 IAAGSFLM
+126 
-134 TVTGVNTLTFDST
+134 
-147 GADGSLTVG
+147 
-156 ATGYLRSQVNDN
+156 
-168 VISDIRASCLFS
+168 ISDQTGTLSATLINDDVVSDVRASCLFS

-186 KEYILVATNSV
+186 KEYILVATNAG
-197 VKKIEVSKLAELGTA
+197 VKKIEVSKLADAGTA
-212 GVTDLTYPTGITL
+212 GVTDLTFPTGITL
-225 DAGIE
+225 DAGVE

-269 GRDYN
+269 GKDYTK
-274 GNNNITIT
+274 NNNIVISDGTATVTIDNADLQAST
-282 DGKAAVTLVSGDYQL
+282 
-297 SSGIAKGVGI
+297 GIAVGGGG
-307 SYDIS
+307 S
-312 SATAGTNIVT
+312 T
-322 IVTSTTHGLT
+322 IVLPH
-332 TGNSVLISGITQSA
+332 
-346 GPDPN
+346 
-351 GVRVVTVTNT
+351 
-361 TTFTIPLTGATG
+361 
-373 TYTVTGATVR
+373 
-383 KASNTIEFPAFFDDG
+383 FFDDG
-398 FVPSSVDDFYSPVTS
+398 FKPSVLNDFYN
-413 PSTPGATLSIGDVG
+413 GATLVISGTTYTVSDYVG
-427 SPTPATRTISDYN
+427 ATRTLTLST
-440 GTTKVATLATGSYFP
+440 GT
-455 DTEYPFT
+455 FT
-462 SLQDNPFSIGQS
+462 SGTNYTFTALKDNPFSIGQS
-474 LRLAKTMSVFEV
+474 LRLTQAASVFKV
-486 LNVGDILNVSGL
+486 LNVGDILNVSAL
-498 PAYNKWTFFTTEP
+498 PTYNTWTFFTTEP
-511 NGTHTIHYSQQESIG
+511 NGTHHIHYSQQESIG
-526 LGFSYMPGPPWATY
+526 LGFSFMPGPPWATY
-540 FQRRLWMPYLYDT
+540 FQRRLWMPYLYEN

-559 STYTSRGIS
+559 STYTNRGIA
-568 DEIVASDILDSNT
+568 DEIIASDILDSNT

-595 ADYTVAMHGYY
+595 ADYVVAMHGFY
-606 DDILVVM
+606 DDALVVM

-618 HGIYGTQGS
+618 HAVVGTQGS

-655 MFLSDNGVYALTFL
+655 IFLSDNGVYALTFL

-681 SKKIQPYIDRIN
+681 SKNIQPYIDRIN

-713 PLDSTVGA
+713 PLDSVAGA

-736 NKGWESLDTYGSSG
+736 NKGWESLDTYGNSG

-757 TAGAGVRND
+757 TAGAGVRNG
-766 LYAVSAS
+766 LYAVSSS

-778 MEAVDS
+778 MEATES
-784 PTDSISSEF
+784 PSDSISAEF
-793 GSATIDS
+793 GSSSTTS
-800 EPINAALTTRG
+800 PSINASLTTRG
-811 YDMGTQERKR
+811 YDFGTQERKR

-831 FPAGSPSTFDISFST
+831 FPAGSPSTFDVSFST

-895 TLGSPKVHSVKISG
+895 TSGSPKVHSVKISG

>member
-11 DDAIADAGDRWFY
+11 DDAIADAGDRGFY
-24 GVNRRLQLNQLQEG
+24 GVNRRLQLNQLAEG

-66 TAGTPLRLPFFVI
+66 TGGTPLRLPFYTI
-79 DTDKTIASASRTSN
+79 DTSKSITAASVAGGVLSLTITGHGFAAGTSGYATISGLAGN
-93 VVTITTSSNHGLTGT
+93 VTIDGVRELTYVDANTMSCVVTGLTTISDQTGT
-108 AYVTLG
+108 LSATL
-114 NTATPTVQPLTG
+114 
-126 IAAGSFLM
+126 I
-134 TVTGVNTLTFDST
+134 
-147 GADGSLTVG
+147 
-156 ATGYLRSQVNDN
+156 NDN
-168 VISDIRASCLFS
+168 AVSDIRASCLFS
-180 NPNESN
+180 NPNDSN
-186 KEYILVATNSV
+186 KEYILVATNAG
-197 VKKIEVSKLAELGTA
+197 VKKIEVSKLADAGTA
-212 GVTDLTYPTGITL
+212 GVTDLTFPTGITL
-225 DAGIE
+225 DAGVE
-230 VSMMQV
+230 VSMLQV

-269 GRDYN
+269 GKDYTK
-274 GNNNITIT
+274 NNNIVTLDGTATIT
-282 DGKAAVTLVSGDYQL
+282 IDAGDLQA
-297 SSGIAKGVGI
+297 STGIARGVGI

-332 TGNSVLISGITQSA
+332 TGDSVLISGITQSA

-351 GVRVVTVTNT
+351 GVRVATVTNT

-383 KASNTIEFPAFFDDG
+383 KASNTIMFPAFFDDG
-398 FVPSSVDDFYSPVTS
+398 FIPSPVDDFYNN
-413 PSTPGATLSIGDVG
+413 ATLSI
-427 SPTPATRTISDYN
+427 SAATRTINDYN
-440 GTTKVATLATGSYFP
+440 GTTKVATLATGSFFP
-455 DTEYPFT
+455 DTEYAFT
-462 SLQDNPFSIGQS
+462 ALQDNPFSIGQS
-474 LRLAKTMSVFEV
+474 LRLTQTQTSLKV
-486 LNVGDILNVSGL
+486 LNVGDILNVSAL
-498 PAYNKWTFFTTEP
+498 PTFNTWRFFTTEP
-511 NGTHTIHYSQQESIG
+511 NGTHHIHYSQQESIG
-526 LGFSYMPGPPWATY
+526 LGFSFMPGPPWATY
-540 FQRRLWMPYLYDT
+540 FQRRLWVPYLYEN
-553 GGTLTV
+553 GGTLTS

-568 DEIVASDILDSNT
+568 DEIIASDILDSNT

-595 ADYTVAMHGYY
+595 ADYVVAMHGFY
-606 DDILVVM
+606 DDALVVM

-618 HGIYGTQGS
+618 HAVIGTQGS

-643 ARKSVVMQANNL
+643 SRKSVVMQANNL
-655 MFLSDNGVYALTFL
+655 IFLSDNGVYALTFL

-681 SKKIQPYIDRIN
+681 SKNIQPYIDRIN
-693 ARLAGDAT
+693 ARLAGNAT

-713 PLDSTVGA
+713 PLDSVIGA

-766 LYAVSAS
+766 LYAVSSS

-778 MEAVDS
+778 MEAADAQD
-784 PTDSISSEF
+784 DSISSEF
-793 GSATIDS
+793 GSTTIDI
-800 EPINAALTTRG
+800 EPINSSLTTRG
-811 YDMGTQERKR
+811 YDLGTQERKR
-821 FTDFQTQMQS
+821 FTDFQTQIQS
-831 FPAGSPSTFDISFST
+831 FPAGSPSTFNVSFST

-861 IGDLSNSNN
+861 IGDLSNGDN

-895 TLGSPKVHSVKISG
+895 TSGSPKVHSVKISG

>member
-11 DDAIADAGDRWFY
+11 DDAIADAGDRGFY
-24 GVNRRLQLNQLQEG
+24 GVNRRLQLNQLAEG

-66 TAGTPLRLPFFVI
+66 TGGTPLRLPFYTI
-79 DTDKTIASASRTSN
+79 DTSKSIIAASVTGGVLSLTITGHGFAAGTSGYATISGLN
-93 VVTITTSSNHGLTGT
+93 GNVTIDGVRELTYVDANTMSCVVNGLTTISDQTGT
-108 AYVTLG
+108 LSATL
-114 NTATPTVQPLTG
+114 
-126 IAAGSFLM
+126 I
-134 TVTGVNTLTFDST
+134 
-147 GADGSLTVG
+147 
-156 ATGYLRSQVNDN
+156 NDN
-168 VISDIRASCLFS
+168 VVSDIRASCLFS

-186 KEYILVATNSV
+186 KEYILVATNAG
-197 VKKIEVSKLAELGTA
+197 VKKIEVSKLADAGTD
-212 GVTDLTYPTGITL
+212 GVTDLTFPTGITL
-225 DAGIE
+225 DAGVE

-269 GRDYN
+269 GKDYTK
-274 GNNNITIT
+274 NNNIVTSDGTATVTIDNADLQAST
-282 DGKAAVTLVSGDYQL
+282 
-297 SSGIAKGVGI
+297 GIAVGGGG
-307 SYDIS
+307 S
-312 SATAGTNIVT
+312 T
-322 IVTSTTHGLT
+322 IVLPH
-332 TGNSVLISGITQSA
+332 
-346 GPDPN
+346 
-351 GVRVVTVTNT
+351 
-361 TTFTIPLTGATG
+361 
-373 TYTVTGATVR
+373 
-383 KASNTIEFPAFFDDG
+383 FFDDG
-398 FVPSSVDDFYSPVTS
+398 FKPSVLNDFYN
-413 PSTPGATLSIGDVG
+413 GATLVISGTTYTVSDYVG
-427 SPTPATRTISDYN
+427 ATRTLTLST
-440 GTTKVATLATGSYFP
+440 GT
-455 DTEYPFT
+455 FT
-462 SLQDNPFSIGQS
+462 SGTNYTFTALQDNPFFIGQS
-474 LRLAKTMSVFEV
+474 LRLTQTQTALKV
-486 LNVGDILNVSGL
+486 LNVGDILNVSAL
-498 PAYNKWTFFTTEP
+498 PTFNTWRFFTTEP
-511 NGTHTIHYSQQESIG
+511 NGTHHIHYSQQESIG

-540 FQRRLWMPYLYDT
+540 FQRRLWVPYLYEN
-553 GGTLTV
+553 GGTLTS
-559 STYTSRGIS
+559 STYTSRGIA
-568 DEIVASDILDSNT
+568 DEIIASDILDSNT

-595 ADYTVAMHGYY
+595 ADYTVAMHGFY
-606 DDILVVM
+606 DDALVVM

-618 HGIYGTQGS
+618 HAVVGTQGS

-655 MFLSDNGVYALTFL
+655 IFLSDNGVYALTFL

-681 SKKIQPYIDRIN
+681 SKNIQPYIDRIN

-713 PLDSTVGA
+713 PLDSVAGA
-721 DDAQGNNAILVFNFL
+721 GDAQGNNAILVFNFL

-766 LYAVSAS
+766 LYAVSSS

-778 MEAVDS
+778 MEAAES
-784 PTDSISSEF
+784 PSDSISAEF
-793 GSATIDS
+793 GSSSTTS
-800 EPINAALTTRG
+800 PFINASLTTRG
-811 YDMGTQERKR
+811 YDFGTQERKR

-831 FPAGSPSTFDISFST
+831 FPAGSPSTFDVSFST

-890 MILTR
+890 IILTR

>member
-11 DDAIADAGDRWFY
+11 DDAIADAGDRGFY
-24 GVNRRLQLNQLQEG
+24 GVNRRLQLNQLEPG

-66 TAGTPLRLPFFVI
+66 TGGTPLRLPFYLI
-79 DTDKTIASASRTSN
+79 DTPKTISAASVTAGVLSL
-93 VVTITTSSNHGLTGT
+93 TITGHGFAAGTNGYATISGIAGNVAIDGVRELTYVNANTMSCVVAGLTTISDQTGT
-108 AYVTLG
+108 LSATL
-114 NTATPTVQPLTG
+114 
-126 IAAGSFLM
+126 I
-134 TVTGVNTLTFDST
+134 
-147 GADGSLTVG
+147 
-156 ATGYLRSQVNDN
+156 NDN
-168 VISDIRASCLFS
+168 VVSDVRASCLFS
-180 NPNESN
+180 NPNETN
-186 KEYILVATNSV
+186 KEYILVATNAG
-197 VKKIEVSKLAELGTA
+197 VKKIEVSRLADAGTA
-212 GVTDLTYPTGITL
+212 GVTDLTFPVGITL
-225 DAGIE
+225 DAGVE

-274 GNNNITIT
+274 SNNNVAFSNGVATVTIDAT
-282 DGKAAVTLVSGDYQL
+282 DLQQ
-297 SSGIAKGVGI
+297 SSGIAVGG
-307 SYDIS
+307 S
-312 SATAGTNIVT
+312 
-322 IVTSTTHGLT
+322 
-332 TGNSVLISGITQSA
+332 
-346 GPDPN
+346 
-351 GVRVVTVTNT
+351 
-361 TTFTIPLTGATG
+361 GATL
-373 TYTVTGATVR
+373 VL
-383 KASNTIEFPAFFDDG
+383 PHFFDDG
-398 FVPSSVDDFYSPVTS
+398 FKPSELDDYYN
-413 PSTPGATLSIGDVG
+413 GATLVIS
-427 SPTPATRTISDYN
+427 STTYTISDYVGSTRTLTLTT
-440 GTTKVATLATGSYFP
+440 GTFTSGTNYT
-455 DTEYPFT
+455 FT
-462 SLQDNPFSIGQS
+462 SLKDNPFSVGES
-474 LRLAKTMSVFEV
+474 LRLTQTSSVFKV
-486 LNVGDILNVSGL
+486 LNVGDILNISAL
-498 PAYNKWTFFTTEP
+498 PTYNTWRFFTSEP

-559 STYTSRGIS
+559 STYTNRGIS
-568 DEIVASDILDSNT
+568 DEIIASDILDSNT

-595 ADYTVAMHGYY
+595 ADYTVAMHGFY
-606 DDILVVM
+606 DDALVVM

-618 HGIYGTQGS
+618 HAVVGTQGS
-627 LADTVVKELT
+627 IADTVVKELT

-643 ARKSVVMQANNL
+643 SRKSVVMQANNL
-655 MFLSDNGVYALTFL
+655 IFLSDNGVYALTFL

-681 SKKIQPYIDRIN
+681 SKNIQPYIDRIN

-713 PLDSTVGA
+713 PLDSSAGA
-721 DDAQGNNAILVFNFL
+721 GDAQGNNAILVFNFL

-766 LYAVSAS
+766 LYAVSSS

-778 MEAVDS
+778 MEAADS
-784 PTDSISSEF
+784 QNDSISAEF
-793 GSATIDS
+793 GSTTIDV
-800 EPINAALTTRG
+800 EPINSSLTTRG
-811 YDMGTQERKR
+811 YDLGTQERKR
-821 FTDFQTQMQS
+821 FTDFQTQIQS
-831 FPAGSPSTFDISFST
+831 FPAGSPSTFNVSFST

-853 PIGSTNAL
+853 PIGNTTNL
-861 IGDLSNSNN
+861 IGDLSNADQ

-895 TLGSPKVHSVKISG
+895 SLGSPKVHSVKISG

>member
-11 DDAIADAGDRWFY
+11 DDSIADAGDRGFY

-114 NTATPTVQPLTG
+114 NTATPAVQPLTG
-126 IAAGSFLM
+126 ISAGSFLM
-134 TVTGVNTLTFDST
+134 TVTGVNTLTFANN

-156 ATGYLRSQVNDN
+156 ATGYLHSQVNDN
-168 VISDIRASCLFS
+168 VVSDVRASCLFS

-186 KEYILVATNSV
+186 KEYILVATNAG
-197 VKKIEVSKLAELGTA
+197 VKKIEMSKLADAGTA
-212 GVTDLTYPTGITL
+212 GVTDLTFPTGITL
-225 DAGIE
+225 DAGVE
-230 VSMMQV
+230 VSMIQV

-269 GRDYN
+269 GKDYTK
-274 GNNNITIT
+274 NNNIVTSDGTATIT
-282 DGKAAVTLVSGDYQL
+282 IDAGDLQE
-297 SSGIAKGVGI
+297 STGIAVGGGG
-307 SYDIS
+307 
-312 SATAGTNIVT
+312 AT
-322 IVTSTTHGLT
+322 IVLPH
-332 TGNSVLISGITQSA
+332 
-346 GPDPN
+346 
-351 GVRVVTVTNT
+351 
-361 TTFTIPLTGATG
+361 
-373 TYTVTGATVR
+373 
-383 KASNTIEFPAFFDDG
+383 FFDDG
-398 FVPSSVDDFYSPVTS
+398 FKPSVLNDFYN
-413 PSTPGATLSIGDVG
+413 GATLVISGTTYTVSDYVG
-427 SPTPATRTISDYN
+427 ATRTLTLST
-440 GTTKVATLATGSYFP
+440 GT
-455 DTEYPFT
+455 FT
-462 SLQDNPFSIGQS
+462 SGTNYTFTALKDNPFSIGQS
-474 LRLAKTMSVFEV
+474 LRLAQASAVFKV

-498 PAYNKWTFFTTEP
+498 PTYNKWTFFTTEP

-526 LGFSYMPGPPWATY
+526 LGFSFMPGPPWATY
-540 FQRRLWMPYLYDT
+540 FQRRLWMPYLYEN

-559 STYTSRGIS
+559 STYTSRGIA
-568 DEIVASDILDSNT
+568 DEIIASDILDSNT

-595 ADYTVAMHGYY
+595 ADYVVAMHGFY
-606 DDILVVM
+606 DDALVVM

-618 HGIYGTQGS
+618 HAVVGTQGS

-643 ARKSVVMQANNL
+643 ARKSVVMQSNNL
-655 MFLSDNGVYALTFL
+655 LFLSDNGVYALTFL

-681 SKKIQPYIDRIN
+681 SKNIQPYIDRIN
-693 ARLAGDAT
+693 ARLAGNST

-713 PLDSTVGA
+713 PLDSVAGA

-736 NKGWESLDTYGSSG
+736 NKGWESLDTYGNSG
-750 FLITDFV
+750 FLIADFV
-757 TAGAGVRND
+757 TAGAGVRNN
-766 LYAVSAS
+766 LYAVSSS

-778 MEAVDS
+778 MEATES
-784 PTDSISSEF
+784 PSDSISAEF

-800 EPINAALTTRG
+800 EPINSSLTTRG
-811 YDMGTQERKR
+811 YDLGTQERKR

-831 FPAGSPSTFDISFST
+831 FPAGSPSTFDVSFST

-853 PIGSTNAL
+853 PIGSTDAL

-895 TLGSPKVHSVKISG
+895 TSGSPKVHSVKISG

>member
-1 MSQFRSTGGL
+1 
-11 DDAIADAGDRWFY
+11 
-24 GVNRRLQLNQLQEG
+24 
-38 EVRESLNGRMEGYW
+38 MEGYW

-66 TAGTPLRLPFFVI
+66 TGGTPLRLPFYTI
-79 DTDKTIASASRTSN
+79 DTSKSIIAASVTGGVLSLTITGHGFAAGTSGYATISGLAGN
-93 VVTITTSSNHGLTGT
+93 VTIDGVHQLTYVDANTMSCVVAGLTTISDQTGT
-108 AYVTLG
+108 LSATL
-114 NTATPTVQPLTG
+114 
-126 IAAGSFLM
+126 I
-134 TVTGVNTLTFDST
+134 
-147 GADGSLTVG
+147 
-156 ATGYLRSQVNDN
+156 NDN
-168 VISDIRASCLFS
+168 VVSDVRASCLFS

-186 KEYILVATNSV
+186 KEYILVATNAG
-197 VKKIEVSKLAELGTA
+197 VKKIEVSKLADAGTA
-212 GVTDLTYPTGITL
+212 GVTDLTFPTGITL
-225 DAGIE
+225 DAGVE
-230 VSMMQV
+230 VSMIQV

-269 GRDYN
+269 GKDYN
-274 GNNNITIT
+274 TNNNATFSNGT
-282 DGKAAVTLVSGDYQL
+282 ATVTVNASDLQQ
-297 SSGIAKGVGI
+297 SSGIAVGGGG
-307 SYDIS
+307 
-312 SATAGTNIVT
+312 AT
-322 IVTSTTHGLT
+322 IVLPH
-332 TGNSVLISGITQSA
+332 
-346 GPDPN
+346 
-351 GVRVVTVTNT
+351 
-361 TTFTIPLTGATG
+361 
-373 TYTVTGATVR
+373 
-383 KASNTIEFPAFFDDG
+383 FFDDG
-398 FVPSSVDDFYSPVTS
+398 FKPSVLNDFYN
-413 PSTPGATLSIGDVG
+413 GATLVISGTTYTVSDYVG
-427 SPTPATRTISDYN
+427 ATRTLTLST
-440 GTTKVATLATGSYFP
+440 GT
-455 DTEYPFT
+455 FT
-462 SLQDNPFSIGQS
+462 SGTNYTFTALKDNPFSTGQS
-474 LRLAKTMSVFEV
+474 LRLTQTSSVFKV
-486 LNVGDILNVSGL
+486 LNVGDILNVSAL
-498 PAYNKWTFFTTEP
+498 PTYNTWQFFTSEP

-559 STYTSRGIS
+559 STYDNRGIA
-568 DEIVASDILDSNT
+568 DEIIASDILDSNT

-595 ADYTVAMHGYY
+595 ADYVVAMHGFY
-606 DDILVVM
+606 DDALVVM

-618 HGIYGTQGS
+618 HAVVGTQGS

-655 MFLSDNGVYALTFL
+655 LFLSDNGVYALTFL

-681 SKKIQPYIDRIN
+681 SKNIQPYIDRIN
-693 ARLAGDAT
+693 ARLAGNAT

-713 PLDSTVGA
+713 PLDSVVGA

-766 LYAVSAS
+766 LYAVSSS

-778 MEAVDS
+778 MEAADS
-784 PTDSISSEF
+784 QNDSISAEF
-793 GSATIDS
+793 GSTTIDV
-800 EPINAALTTRG
+800 EPINSSLTTRG
-811 YDMGTQERKR
+811 YDLGTQERKR

-831 FPAGSPSTFDISFST
+831 FPAGSPSTFNVSFST

-853 PIGSTNAL
+853 PVGSTNDL
-861 IGDLSNSNN
+861 IGDLSNTNQ

-895 TLGSPKVHSVKISG
+895 TSGSPKVHSVKISG

>member
-1 MSQFRSTGGL
+1 
-11 DDAIADAGDRWFY
+11 
-24 GVNRRLQLNQLQEG
+24 
-38 EVRESLNGRMEGYW
+38 
-52 KPRKAVIAQKTSLT
+52 
-66 TAGTPLRLPFFVI
+66 LPFFVI

-114 NTATPTVQPLTG
+114 NTATPAVQPLTG

-134 TVTGVNTLTFDST
+134 TVTGGNTLTFANN
-147 GADGSLTVG
+147 GANGSLTVG

-168 VISDIRASCLFS
+168 VVSDVRASCLFS

-186 KEYILVATNSV
+186 KEYILVATNAG
-197 VKKIEVSKLAELGTA
+197 VKKIEVSKLADAGTA
-212 GVTDLTYPTGITL
+212 GVTDLTFPTGITL
-225 DAGIE
+225 DAGVE
-230 VSMMQV
+230 VSMIQV

-274 GNNNITIT
+274 TNNNATFSNGVATVTIDT
-282 DGKAAVTLVSGDYQL
+282 PDLQQSSGVAVGGGGATLVL
-297 SSGIAKGVGI
+297 P
-307 SYDIS
+307 
-312 SATAGTNIVT
+312 
-322 IVTSTTHGLT
+322 H
-332 TGNSVLISGITQSA
+332 
-346 GPDPN
+346 
-351 GVRVVTVTNT
+351 
-361 TTFTIPLTGATG
+361 
-373 TYTVTGATVR
+373 
-383 KASNTIEFPAFFDDG
+383 FFDDG
-398 FVPSSVDDFYSPVTS
+398 FKPSDLDNYYN
-413 PSTPGATLSIGDVG
+413 GATLVISATTYTVSDYVG
-427 SPTPATRTISDYN
+427 ATRTLTLSTGTFTN
-440 GTTKVATLATGSYFP
+440 GTNYT
-455 DTEYPFT
+455 FT
-462 SLQDNPFSIGQS
+462 ALKDNPFSIGQS
-474 LRLAKTMSVFEV
+474 LRLTQTSAVFKV
-486 LNVGDILNVSGL
+486 LNVGDILNVSAL
-498 PAYNKWTFFTTEP
+498 PTYNTWQFFTSEP

-526 LGFSYMPGPPWATY
+526 LGFSFMPGPPWATY
-540 FQRRLWMPYLYDT
+540 FQRRLWMPYLYEN

-559 STYTSRGIS
+559 STYDNRGIA
-568 DEIVASDILDSNT
+568 DEIIASDILDSNT

-595 ADYTVAMHGYY
+595 ADYVVAMHGFY
-606 DDILVVM
+606 DDALVVM

-618 HGIYGTQGS
+618 HAVVGTQGS

-643 ARKSVVMQANNL
+643 SRKSVVMQANNL
-655 MFLSDNGVYALTFL
+655 LFLSDNGVYALTFL

-681 SKKIQPYIDRIN
+681 SKNIQPYIDRIN
-693 ARLAGDAT
+693 ARLAGNST

-713 PLDSTVGA
+713 PLDSVVGA

-766 LYAVSAS
+766 LYAVSSS

-778 MEAVDS
+778 MEAAD
-784 PTDSISSEF
+784 TQNDSISSEF
-793 GSATIDS
+793 GSTTLDV
-800 EPINAALTTRG
+800 EPINSSLTTRG
-811 YDMGTQERKR
+811 YDLGTQERKR

-831 FPAGSPSTFDISFST
+831 FPAGSPSTFNVSFST

-853 PIGSTNAL
+853 PIGSTNEL
-861 IGDLSNSNN
+861 IGDLSNTDQ

-895 TLGSPKVHSVKISG
+895 TSGSPKVHSVKISG

>member
-11 DDAIADAGDRWFY
+11 DDAIADAGDRGFY

-66 TAGTPLRLPFFVI
+66 TGGSPLRLPFYTI
-79 DTDKTIASASRTSN
+79 DTSKSITAASVAGGVLSLTITGHGFAAGTNGYATISGLAGD
-93 VVTITTSSNHGLTGT
+93 VTIDGVRELTYVDANTMSCVVDGLTTIGDQTGT
-108 AYVTLG
+108 LSATL
-114 NTATPTVQPLTG
+114 
-126 IAAGSFLM
+126 I
-134 TVTGVNTLTFDST
+134 
-147 GADGSLTVG
+147 
-156 ATGYLRSQVNDN
+156 NDN
-168 VISDIRASCLFS
+168 VVSDVRASCLFS
-180 NPNESN
+180 NPNETN
-186 KEYILVATNSV
+186 KEYILVATNAG
-197 VKKIEVSKLAELGTA
+197 VKKIEVSKLADAGTA
-212 GVTDLTYPTGITL
+212 GVTDLTFPTGITL
-225 DAGIE
+225 DAGVE
-230 VSMMQV
+230 VSMIQV

-269 GRDYN
+269 GKDYTK
-274 GNNNITIT
+274 NNNIVLSNGTATVTI
-282 DGKAAVTLVSGDYQL
+282 DGPDLQAST
-297 SSGIAKGVGI
+297 GIAKGVGI
-307 SYDIS
+307 SYDVS

-332 TGNSVLISGITQSA
+332 TGNSVLINGITQSA
-346 GPDPN
+346 GPDPD
-351 GVRVVTVTNT
+351 GTRVVTVTNT

-383 KASNTIEFPAFFDDG
+383 KASNTIMLPAFFDDG
-398 FVPSSVDDFYSPVTS
+398 FIPSPVDDFYNN
-413 PSTPGATLSIGDVG
+413 ATISI
-427 SPTPATRTISDYN
+427 SAATRTINDYN
-440 GTTKVATLATGSYFP
+440 GSTKVSTLATGSFFP
-455 DTEYPFT
+455 DTEYTFT
-462 SLQDNPFSIGQS
+462 ALQDNPFSVGQS
-474 LRLAKTMSVFEV
+474 LRLTQTSSVFKV
-486 LNVGDILNVSGL
+486 LNVGDILNVSAL
-498 PAYNKWTFFTTEP
+498 PTYNTWQFFTSEP
-511 NGTHTIHYSQQESIG
+511 NGTHTINYSQQESIG
-526 LGFSYMPGPPWATY
+526 LGFSFMPGPPWATY
-540 FQRRLWMPYLYDT
+540 FQRRLWMPYLYEN

-559 STYTSRGIS
+559 STYTNRGIA
-568 DEIVASDILDSNT
+568 DEIIASDILDSNT

-595 ADYTVAMHGYY
+595 ADYVVAMHGFY
-606 DDILVVM
+606 DDALVVM

-618 HGIYGTQGS
+618 HAVVGTQGS

-681 SKKIQPYIDRIN
+681 SKNIQPYIDRIN
-693 ARLAGDAT
+693 ARLAGNAT

-713 PLDSTVGA
+713 PLDSVAGA
-721 DDAQGNNAILVFNFL
+721 GDAQGNNAILVFNFL
-736 NKGWESLDTYGSSG
+736 NKGWESLDTYGNSG

-757 TAGAGVRND
+757 TAGAGVRNN
-766 LYAVSAS
+766 LYAVSSS

-778 MEAVDS
+778 MEATES
-784 PTDSISSEF
+784 PSDSISAEF
-793 GSATIDS
+793 GSSSTTS
-800 EPINAALTTRG
+800 PSINASLTTRG
-811 YDMGTQERKR
+811 YDFGTQERKR

-831 FPAGSPSTFDISFST
+831 FPAGSPSTFNVSFST

-853 PIGSTNAL
+853 LIGNTDAL
-861 IGDLSNSNN
+861 IGDLSNSDN

>member
-11 DDAIADAGDRWFY
+11 DDAIADAGDRGFY

-66 TAGTPLRLPFFVI
+66 TGGTPLRLPFYTI
-79 DTDKTIASASRTSN
+79 DTSKSINAASVTGGVLSLTINSHGFEAGTSGYATISGLAGN
-93 VVTITTSSNHGLTGT
+93 VTIDGVRELTYVNANTMSCVVTGLTTISDQNGT
-108 AYVTLG
+108 LSATL
-114 NTATPTVQPLTG
+114 
-126 IAAGSFLM
+126 I
-134 TVTGVNTLTFDST
+134 
-147 GADGSLTVG
+147 
-156 ATGYLRSQVNDN
+156 NDN
-168 VISDIRASCLFS
+168 VVSDIRASCLFS

-186 KEYILVATNSV
+186 KEYILVATNAV
-197 VKKIEVSKLAELGTA
+197 VKKIEVSKLADAGTA
-212 GVTDLTYPTGITL
+212 GVTDLTFPTGITL
-225 DAGIE
+225 DAGVE

-274 GNNNITIT
+274 TNNNATFSNGVATVTIDT
-282 DGKAAVTLVSGDYQL
+282 PDLQQ
-297 SSGIAKGVGI
+297 SSGIAVGGGG
-307 SYDIS
+307 
-312 SATAGTNIVT
+312 AT
-322 IVTSTTHGLT
+322 IVLPHFFNDGFKPSELNDFYNGATL
-332 TGNSVLISGITQSA
+332 VISGT
-346 GPDPN
+346 
-351 GVRVVTVTNT
+351 
-361 TTFTIPLTGATG
+361 
-373 TYTVTGATVR
+373 TYTV
-383 KASNTIEFPAFFDDG
+383 SD
-398 FVPSSVDDFYSPVTS
+398 Y
-413 PSTPGATLSIGDVG
+413 VG
-427 SPTPATRTISDYN
+427 ATRTITLST
-440 GTTKVATLATGSYFP
+440 GTFISGTNYT
-455 DTEYPFT
+455 FT
-462 SLQDNPFSIGQS
+462 ALKDNPFSVGQS
-474 LRLAKTMSVFEV
+474 LRLTQTSSVFKV
-486 LNVGDILNVSGL
+486 LNVGDILNVSAL
-498 PAYNKWTFFTTEP
+498 PTYNTWQFFTSEP
-511 NGTHTIHYSQQESIG
+511 NGIHTIHYSQQESIG

-559 STYTSRGIS
+559 STYTNRGIS
-568 DEIVASDILDSNT
+568 DEIIASDILDSNT

-595 ADYTVAMHGYY
+595 ADYTVAMHGFY
-606 DDILVVM
+606 DDALVVM

-618 HGIYGTQGS
+618 HAVVGTQGS

-643 ARKSVVMQANNL
+643 SRKSVVMQANNL

-681 SKKIQPYIDRIN
+681 SKNIQPYIDRIN
-693 ARLAGDAT
+693 ARLAGNST

-713 PLDSTVGA
+713 PLDSVAGA
-721 DDAQGNNAILVFNFL
+721 GDAQGNNAILVFNFL
-736 NKGWESLDTYGSSG
+736 NKGWESLDTYGDSG

-766 LYAVSAS
+766 LYAVSSS

-784 PTDSISSEF
+784 PTDSISAEF
-793 GSATIDS
+793 GSSITTS
-800 EPINAALTTRG
+800 PSINSSLTTRG
-811 YDMGTQERKR
+811 YDIETQERKR
-821 FTDFQTQMQS
+821 FSDFQMQMQS
-831 FPAGSPSTFDISFST
+831 FPAGSPSSFDVSFST
-846 EDPDNAF
+846 EDPDNAL
-853 PIGSTNAL
+853 PIVNTSTL
-861 IGDLSNSNN
+861 IGNLQNSNN

-895 TLGSPKVHSVKISG
+895 TLGSPKVHSVKVSG

>member
-11 DDAIADAGDRWFY
+11 DDSIADAGDRGFY

-79 DTDKTIASASRTSN
+79 DTDKTIPSASRTSN

-114 NTATPTVQPLTG
+114 NTATPAVQPLTG

-134 TVTGVNTLTFDST
+134 TVTGVNTLTFT
-147 GADGSLTVG
+147 NNGANGSLTVG

-168 VISDIRASCLFS
+168 VVSDVRASCLFS

-186 KEYILVATNSV
+186 KEYILVATNSG
-197 VKKIEVSKLAELGTA
+197 VKKIEVSKLADAGTA
-212 GVTDLTYPTGITL
+212 GVTDLTFPTGITL
-225 DAGIE
+225 DAGVE
-230 VSMMQV
+230 VSMLQV

-269 GRDYN
+269 GKDYTK
-274 GNNNITIT
+274 NNNIVLSNGTATVTIDDPDLQAST
-282 DGKAAVTLVSGDYQL
+282 
-297 SSGIAKGVGI
+297 GIAKGVGI
-307 SYDIS
+307 SYNVS

-332 TGNSVLISGITQSA
+332 TGDSVLISGITQSA

-373 TYTVTGATVR
+373 TYTVAGATVR
-383 KASNTIEFPAFFDDG
+383 KASNTIMFPAFFDDG
-398 FVPSSVDDFYSPVTS
+398 FIPSPVDDFYNN
-413 PSTPGATLSIGDVG
+413 ATLSI
-427 SPTPATRTISDYN
+427 SAATRTINDYN
-440 GTTKVATLATGSYFP
+440 GSTKVATLASGSFFP
-455 DTEYPFT
+455 DTEYAFT
-462 SLQDNPFSIGQS
+462 ALKDNPFSIGQS
-474 LRLAKTMSVFEV
+474 LRLTQTTSVFKV
-486 LNVGDILNVSGL
+486 LNVGDILNVSAL
-498 PAYNKWTFFTTEP
+498 PTYNTWQFFTSEP

-526 LGFSYMPGPPWATY
+526 LGFSFMPGPPWATY

-559 STYTSRGIS
+559 STYDNRGIA
-568 DEIVASDILDSNT
+568 DEIIASDILDSNT

-595 ADYTVAMHGYY
+595 ADYVVAMHGFY
-606 DDILVVM
+606 DDALVVM

-618 HGIYGTQGS
+618 HAVVGTQGS

-643 ARKSVVMQANNL
+643 SRKSVVMQANNL
-655 MFLSDNGVYALTFL
+655 IFLSDNGVYALTFL

-681 SKKIQPYIDRIN
+681 SKNIQPYVDRIN
-693 ARLAGDAT
+693 ARLAGNST

-713 PLDSTVGA
+713 PLDSVAGA

-736 NKGWESLDTYGSSG
+736 NKGWESLDTYGDSG

-757 TAGAGVRND
+757 IAGAGVRND
-766 LYAVSAS
+766 LYAVSSS

-778 MEAVDS
+778 MEAVDY
-784 PTDSISSEF
+784 PADSISAEF

-800 EPINAALTTRG
+800 EPINASLTTRG
-811 YDMGTQERKR
+811 YDFGTQERKR

-831 FPAGSPSTFDISFST
+831 FPAGSPSTFDVSFST

-895 TLGSPKVHSVKISG
+895 TSGSPKVHSVKISG

>member
-11 DDAIADAGDRWFY
+11 DDSIAEDGDRGFY

-66 TAGTPLRLPFFVI
+66 TGGTPLRLPFYLI
-79 DTDKTIASASRTSN
+79 DTPKTISAASVTAGVLSLTITGHGFAAGTNGYATISGLAGNVTIDGVRELTYVNANTMSCVVTGLTTISDQTGTLSATLINNN
-93 VVTITTSSNHGLTGT
+93 VV
-108 AYVTLG
+108 
-114 NTATPTVQPLTG
+114 
-126 IAAGSFLM
+126 
-134 TVTGVNTLTFDST
+134 
-147 GADGSLTVG
+147 
-156 ATGYLRSQVNDN
+156 
-168 VISDIRASCLFS
+168 SDVRASCLFS
-180 NPNESN
+180 NPNETN
-186 KEYILVATNSV
+186 KEYILVATNAG
-197 VKKIEVSKLAELGTA
+197 VKKIEVSRLADAGTA
-212 GVTDLTYPTGITL
+212 GVTDLTFPVGITL
-225 DAGIE
+225 DAGVE

-274 GNNNITIT
+274 TNNNVTFSNGVATVTI
-282 DGKAAVTLVSGDYQL
+282 DAPDLQQ
-297 SSGIAKGVGI
+297 SSGIAVG
-307 SYDIS
+307 
-312 SATAGTNIVT
+312 G
-322 IVTSTTHGLT
+322 G
-332 TGNSVLISGITQSA
+332 
-346 GPDPN
+346 
-351 GVRVVTVTNT
+351 
-361 TTFTIPLTGATG
+361 GATL
-373 TYTVTGATVR
+373 VL
-383 KASNTIEFPAFFDDG
+383 PHFFDDG
-398 FVPSSVDDFYSPVTS
+398 FKPSELDDYYN
-413 PSTPGATLSIGDVG
+413 GATLVISATTYTVSDYVG
-427 SPTPATRTISDYN
+427 STRTLTLST
-440 GTTKVATLATGSYFP
+440 GTFTSGTNYT
-455 DTEYPFT
+455 FT
-462 SLQDNPFSIGQS
+462 SLKDNPFSVGES
-474 LRLAKTMSVFEV
+474 LRLTQTSSVFKV
-486 LNVGDILNVSGL
+486 LNVGDILNVSAL
-498 PAYNKWTFFTTEP
+498 PTYNTWKFFSSEP
-511 NGTHTIHYSQQESIG
+511 NGTHTIHYSQQEPIG

-559 STYTSRGIS
+559 STYTNRGIA
-568 DEIVASDILDSNT
+568 DEIIASDILDSNT

-595 ADYTVAMHGYY
+595 ADYTVAMHGFY
-606 DDILVVM
+606 DDALVVM

-618 HGIYGTQGS
+618 HAVVGTQGS

-655 MFLSDNGVYALTFL
+655 IFLSDNGVYALTFL

-681 SKKIQPYIDRIN
+681 SKNIQPYIDRIN
-693 ARLAGDAT
+693 ARLAENST

-713 PLDSTVGA
+713 PLDSAAGA
-721 DDAQGNNAILVFNFL
+721 GDAQGNNAILVFNFL
-736 NKGWESLDTYGSSG
+736 NKGWESLDTYGTSG

-766 LYAVSAS
+766 LYAVSSS

-778 MEAVDS
+778 MEATEA
-784 PTDSISSEF
+784 PNDSISAEF
-793 GSATIDS
+793 GSTTLDV
-800 EPINAALTTRG
+800 EPIYSSLTTRG

-821 FTDFQTQMQS
+821 FTDFQTQIQS
-831 FPAGSPSTFDISFST
+831 FPAGSPSIFNVSFST

-853 PIGSTNAL
+853 PIGNTSDL
-861 IGDLSNSNN
+861 IGDLSNAAQ
-870 EEETANV
+870 EEETANI

>member
-1 MSQFRSTGGL
+1 
-11 DDAIADAGDRWFY
+11 
-24 GVNRRLQLNQLQEG
+24 VNRRLQLNQLAEG

-52 KPRKAVIAQKTSLT
+52 KPRKAVVAQKTSLT
-66 TAGTPLRLPFFVI
+66 TGGTPLRLPFYTI
-79 DTDKTIASASRTSN
+79 DTSKSIIAASVTSGVLSLTINSHGFAAGTNGYATISGLAGN
-93 VVTITTSSNHGLTGT
+93 VTIDGVRELT
-108 AYVTLG
+108 YVNA
-114 NTATPTVQPLTG
+114 NTMSCVV
-126 IAAGSFLM
+126 AGLM
-134 TVTGVNTLTFDST
+134 TISDQIGTLS
-147 GADGSLTVG
+147 
-156 ATGYLRSQVNDN
+156 ATLINDN
-168 VISDIRASCLFS
+168 VVSDVRASCLFS

-186 KEYILVATNSV
+186 KEYILVATNAV
-197 VKKIEVSKLAELGTA
+197 VKKIDVSKLADVGTD
-212 GVTDLTYPTGITL
+212 GVTDLTFPTSITL
-225 DAGIE
+225 DAGVE

-253 GVSTQ
+253 GISTQ

-269 GRDYN
+269 GKDYN
-274 GNNNITIT
+274 GNNN
-282 DGKAAVTLVSGDYQL
+282 VTLSNGTATVTIVNADLQAST
-297 SSGIAKGVGI
+297 GIAKGVGI
-307 SYDIS
+307 SYDVS
-312 SATAGTNIVT
+312 SATAGANIAT

-332 TGNSVLISGITQSA
+332 TGNSVLINGIAQSA

-351 GVRVVTVTNT
+351 GTRVVTVTNT

-383 KASNTIEFPAFFDDG
+383 KASDTVMFPSFFNDG
-398 FVPSSVDDFYSPVTS
+398 FIPSPVDDFYNN
-413 PSTPGATLSIGDVG
+413 ATLSI
-427 SPTPATRTISDYN
+427 SAATRTINDYN
-440 GTTKVATLATGSYFP
+440 GSTKVATLATGSFFP
-455 DTEYPFT
+455 DTEYTFT
-462 SLQDNPFSIGQS
+462 ALQDNPFSIGQS
-474 LRLAKTMSVFEV
+474 LRLAKTSSVFEV
-486 LNVGDILNVSGL
+486 LNVGDILNVSSL
-498 PAYNKWTFFTTEP
+498 PTYNQWKFFTTEP
-511 NGTHTIHYSQQESIG
+511 NGTHSIHYSQQESIG
-526 LGFSYMPGPPWATY
+526 LGFSFMPGPPWATY
-540 FQRRLWMPYLYDT
+540 FQRRLWMPYLYEN

-559 STYTSRGIS
+559 STYDNRGIA
-568 DEIVASDILDSNT
+568 DEIIASDILDSNT

-595 ADYTVAMHGYY
+595 ADYVVAMHGFY
-606 DDILVVM
+606 DDALVVM

-618 HGIYGTQGS
+618 HAAVGTQGS

-655 MFLSDNGVYALTFL
+655 LFLSDNGVYALTFL

-681 SKKIQPYIDRIN
+681 SKNIQPYIDRIN

-713 PLDSTVGA
+713 PLDSVVGA

-736 NKGWESLDTYGSSG
+736 NKGWESLDTYGNSG

-757 TAGAGVRND
+757 TAGAGVRNE
-766 LYAVSAS
+766 LYAVSSS

-778 MEAVDS
+778 MEAAD
-784 PTDSISSEF
+784 TQNDSISSEF
-793 GSATIDS
+793 GSTTLDV
-800 EPINAALTTRG
+800 EPINSSLTTRG
-811 YDMGTQERKR
+811 YDLGTQERKR

-831 FPAGSPSTFDISFST
+831 FPAGSPSTFNVSFST

-853 PIGSTNAL
+853 PIGSTNEL
-861 IGDLSNSNN
+861 IGDLSNTDQ

-895 TLGSPKVHSVKISG
+895 TSGSPKVHSVKISG

>member
-11 DDAIADAGDRWFY
+11 DDAIADAGDRGFY

-66 TAGTPLRLPFFVI
+66 TGGTPLRLPFYTI
-79 DTDKTIASASRTSN
+79 DTSKSITAASVAGGVLSLTITGHGFAAGTSGYATISGLAGN
-93 VVTITTSSNHGLTGT
+93 VTIDGVRELTYVDADTMSCVVAGLTTISDQTGT
-108 AYVTLG
+108 LSATL
-114 NTATPTVQPLTG
+114 
-126 IAAGSFLM
+126 I
-134 TVTGVNTLTFDST
+134 
-147 GADGSLTVG
+147 
-156 ATGYLRSQVNDN
+156 NDN
-168 VISDIRASCLFS
+168 VVSDIRASCLFS
-180 NPNESN
+180 NPNDSN
-186 KEYILVATNSV
+186 KEYILVATNAG
-197 VKKIEVSKLAELGTA
+197 VKKIEISRIADAGTA
-212 GVTDLTYPTGITL
+212 GVTDLTFPTGITL
-225 DAGIE
+225 DAGVE

-274 GNNNITIT
+274 GNNNITMNNGTATI
-282 DGKAAVTLVSGDYQL
+282 TLVAGDYQL

-307 SYDIS
+307 SYNIS

-322 IVTSTTHGLT
+322 IVTSTAHGLT
-332 TGNSVLISGITQSA
+332 TGDSVLISGITQSA

-373 TYTVTGATVR
+373 TYTVTGATAR
-383 KASNTIEFPAFFDDG
+383 KASNTIMFPAFFDDG
-398 FVPSSVDDFYSPVTS
+398 FSPSPVDDFYNN
-413 PSTPGATLSIGDVG
+413 ATLSIFA
-427 SPTPATRTISDYN
+427 ATRTINDYN
-440 GTTKVATLATGSYFP
+440 GTTKVATLATGSFFP
-455 DTEYPFT
+455 DTEYAFT
-462 SLQDNPFSIGQS
+462 ALQDNPFSIGQS
-474 LRLAKTMSVFEV
+474 LRLAKTSSVFEV

-498 PAYNKWTFFTTEP
+498 PTYNKWTFFTTEP

-540 FQRRLWMPYLYDT
+540 FQRRLWMPYLYEN

-559 STYTSRGIS
+559 STYDNRGIA
-568 DEIVASDILDSNT
+568 DEIIASDILDSNT

-595 ADYTVAMHGYY
+595 ADYVVAMHGFY
-606 DDILVVM
+606 DDALVVM

-618 HGIYGTQGS
+618 HAVVGTQGS

-637 SEVGCL
+637 NEVGCL

-655 MFLSDNGVYALTFL
+655 LFLSDNGVYALTFL

-681 SKKIQPYIDRIN
+681 SKNIQPYIDRIN

-713 PLDSTVGA
+713 PLDSVVGA

-766 LYAVSAS
+766 LYAVSSS

-778 MEAVDS
+778 MEAAD
-784 PTDSISSEF
+784 TQNDSISSEF
-793 GSATIDS
+793 GSTTIDV
-800 EPINAALTTRG
+800 EPINSSLTTRG
-811 YDMGTQERKR
+811 YDLGTQERKR
-821 FTDFQTQMQS
+821 FTDFQTQIQS
-831 FPAGSPSTFDISFST
+831 FPAGSPSTFNVSFST

-853 PIGSTNAL
+853 PVGSTNDL
-861 IGDLSNSNN
+861 IGDLSNANQ

>member
-11 DDAIADAGDRWFY
+11 DDAIADDGDRGFY

-66 TAGTPLRLPFFVI
+66 TGGTPLRLPFYTI
-79 DTDKTIASASRTSN
+79 DTSKSIIAASVTGGVLSLTITGHGFAAGTNGYATISGLAGNVTIDGVRELTYVDANTMSC
-93 VVTITTSSNHGLTGT
+93 VVTGLTTISDQDGT
-108 AYVTLG
+108 LSATL
-114 NTATPTVQPLTG
+114 
-126 IAAGSFLM
+126 I
-134 TVTGVNTLTFDST
+134 
-147 GADGSLTVG
+147 
-156 ATGYLRSQVNDN
+156 NDN
-168 VISDIRASCLFS
+168 VVSDVRASCLFS
-180 NPNESN
+180 NPNESD
-186 KEYILVATNSV
+186 KEYILVATNAG
-197 VKKIEVSKLAELGTA
+197 VKKIEVSKLADAGTA
-212 GVTDLTYPTGITL
+212 GVTDLTFPTGITL
-225 DAGIE
+225 DAGVE
-230 VSMMQV
+230 VSMIQV

-274 GNNNITIT
+274 TNNNATFSNGVATVTIDT
-282 DGKAAVTLVSGDYQL
+282 PDLQQ
-297 SSGIAKGVGI
+297 SSGIAVGGGG
-307 SYDIS
+307 
-312 SATAGTNIVT
+312 ATLVLPHFFNDGFKP
-322 IVTSTTHGLT
+322 
-332 TGNSVLISGITQSA
+332 SVLNDFYNGATLVISGT
-346 GPDPN
+346 
-351 GVRVVTVTNT
+351 
-361 TTFTIPLTGATG
+361 
-373 TYTVTGATVR
+373 TYTV
-383 KASNTIEFPAFFDDG
+383 SD
-398 FVPSSVDDFYSPVTS
+398 Y
-413 PSTPGATLSIGDVG
+413 VG
-427 SPTPATRTISDYN
+427 ATRTLTLST
-440 GTTKVATLATGSYFP
+440 GT
-455 DTEYPFT
+455 FT
-462 SLQDNPFSIGQS
+462 SGTNYTFTALKDNPFSIGQS
-474 LRLAKTMSVFEV
+474 LRLTQTSSVFKV
-486 LNVGDILNVSGL
+486 LNVGDILNVSAL
-498 PAYNKWTFFTTEP
+498 PTYNTWQFFTSEP

-540 FQRRLWMPYLYDT
+540 FQRRLWMPYLYEN

-559 STYTSRGIS
+559 STYTNRGIS
-568 DEIVASDILDSNT
+568 DEIIASDILDSNT

-595 ADYTVAMHGYY
+595 ADYVVAMHGFY
-606 DDILVVM
+606 DDALVVM

-618 HGIYGTQGS
+618 HAVVGTQGS

-643 ARKSVVMQANNL
+643 SRKSVVMQANNL
-655 MFLSDNGVYALTFL
+655 IFLSDNGVYALTFL

-681 SKKIQPYIDRIN
+681 SKNIQPYIDRIN
-693 ARLAGDAT
+693 ARLAGNAT
-701 AVYYDNRYYLAV
+701 AVYHDNRYYLAV
-713 PLDSTVGA
+713 PLDSVAGA
-721 DDAQGNNAILVFNFL
+721 SDAQGNNAILVFNFL
-736 NKGWESLDTYGSSG
+736 NKGWESLDTYGDSG

-766 LYAVSAS
+766 LYAVSSS

-784 PTDSISSEF
+784 PADSISAEF
-793 GSATIDS
+793 GSSSTTS
-800 EPINAALTTRG
+800 PSINASLTTRG
-811 YDMGTQERKR
+811 YDFGTQERKR
-821 FTDFQTQMQS
+821 FTDFQTQIQS
-831 FPAGSPSTFDISFST
+831 FPAGSPSTFDVSFST

-861 IGDLSNSNN
+861 IGDLSNSDN

>member
-1 MSQFRSTGGL
+1 
-11 DDAIADAGDRWFY
+11 
-24 GVNRRLQLNQLQEG
+24 
-38 EVRESLNGRMEGYW
+38 MEGYW
-52 KPRKAVIAQKTSLT
+52 KPRKAVVAQKTSLT

-79 DTDKTIASASRTSN
+79 DTDKAIASASRTSN

-114 NTATPTVQPLTG
+114 NTATPAVQPLTG
-126 IAAGSFLM
+126 ISAGSFLM
-134 TVTGVNTLTFDST
+134 TVTGVNTLTFANN

-156 ATGYLRSQVNDN
+156 ATGYLHSQVNDN
-168 VISDIRASCLFS
+168 VVSDVRASCLFS

-186 KEYILVATNSV
+186 KEYILVATNAG
-197 VKKIEVSKLAELGTA
+197 VKKIEMSKLADAGTA
-212 GVTDLTYPTGITL
+212 GVTDLTFPTGITL
-225 DAGIE
+225 DAGVE
-230 VSMMQV
+230 VSMIQV

-269 GRDYN
+269 GKDYTK
-274 GNNNITIT
+274 NNNIVTSDGTATIT
-282 DGKAAVTLVSGDYQL
+282 IDAGDLQE
-297 SSGIAKGVGI
+297 STGIAVGGGG
-307 SYDIS
+307 
-312 SATAGTNIVT
+312 AT
-322 IVTSTTHGLT
+322 IVLPH
-332 TGNSVLISGITQSA
+332 
-346 GPDPN
+346 
-351 GVRVVTVTNT
+351 
-361 TTFTIPLTGATG
+361 
-373 TYTVTGATVR
+373 
-383 KASNTIEFPAFFDDG
+383 FFDDG
-398 FVPSSVDDFYSPVTS
+398 FKPSVLNDFYN
-413 PSTPGATLSIGDVG
+413 GATLVISGTTYTVSDYVG
-427 SPTPATRTISDYN
+427 ATRTLTLST
-440 GTTKVATLATGSYFP
+440 GT
-455 DTEYPFT
+455 FT
-462 SLQDNPFSIGQS
+462 SGTNYTFTALKDNPFSIGQS
-474 LRLAKTMSVFEV
+474 LRLAQASAVFKV

-498 PAYNKWTFFTTEP
+498 PTYNKWTFFTTEP

-526 LGFSYMPGPPWATY
+526 LGFSFMPGPPWATY
-540 FQRRLWMPYLYDT
+540 FQRRLWMPYLYEN

-559 STYTSRGIS
+559 STYTSRGIA
-568 DEIVASDILDSNT
+568 DEIIASDILDSNT

-595 ADYTVAMHGYY
+595 ADYVVAMHGFY
-606 DDILVVM
+606 DDALVVM

-618 HGIYGTQGS
+618 HAVVGTQGS

-643 ARKSVVMQANNL
+643 ARKSVVMQSNNL
-655 MFLSDNGVYALTFL
+655 LFLSDNGVYALTFL

-681 SKKIQPYIDRIN
+681 SKNIQPYIDRIN
-693 ARLAGDAT
+693 ARLAGNST

-713 PLDSTVGA
+713 PLDSVAGA

-736 NKGWESLDTYGSSG
+736 NKGWESLDTYGNSG
-750 FLITDFV
+750 FLIADFV
-757 TAGAGVRND
+757 TAGAGVRNN
-766 LYAVSAS
+766 LYAVSSS

-778 MEAVDS
+778 MEATES
-784 PTDSISSEF
+784 PSDSISAEF

-800 EPINAALTTRG
+800 EPINSSLTTRG
-811 YDMGTQERKR
+811 YDLGTQERKR

-831 FPAGSPSTFDISFST
+831 FPAGSPSTFDVSFST

-853 PIGSTNAL
+853 PIGSTDAL

-895 TLGSPKVHSVKISG
+895 TSGSPKVHSVKISG

>member
-1 MSQFRSTGGL
+1 
-11 DDAIADAGDRWFY
+11 
-24 GVNRRLQLNQLQEG
+24 
-38 EVRESLNGRMEGYW
+38 MEGYW

-114 NTATPTVQPLTG
+114 NTATPAVQPLTG

-134 TVTGVNTLTFDST
+134 TVTGVNTLTFANN
-147 GADGSLTVG
+147 GADGSLTVS

-168 VISDIRASCLFS
+168 VVSDVRASCLFS

-186 KEYILVATNSV
+186 KEYILVATNAG
-197 VKKIEVSKLAELGTA
+197 VKKIEVSKLADAGTA
-212 GVTDLTYPTGITL
+212 GVTDLTFPTNITL
-225 DAGIE
+225 DAGVE

-269 GRDYN
+269 GKDYTKT
-274 GNNNITIT
+274 NNIVISNGAATIT
-282 DGKAAVTLVSGDYQL
+282 IDDADLQAST
-297 SSGIAKGVGI
+297 GIAVGEGG
-307 SYDIS
+307 S
-312 SATAGTNIVT
+312 T
-322 IVTSTTHGLT
+322 IVLPH
-332 TGNSVLISGITQSA
+332 
-346 GPDPN
+346 
-351 GVRVVTVTNT
+351 
-361 TTFTIPLTGATG
+361 
-373 TYTVTGATVR
+373 
-383 KASNTIEFPAFFDDG
+383 FFDDG
-398 FVPSSVDDFYSPVTS
+398 FKPSVLNDFYN
-413 PSTPGATLSIGDVG
+413 GATLVISGTTYTVSDYVG
-427 SPTPATRTISDYN
+427 ATRTLTLSA
-440 GTTKVATLATGSYFP
+440 GT
-455 DTEYPFT
+455 FT
-462 SLQDNPFSIGQS
+462 SGTNYTFTALKDTPFSIGQS
-474 LRLAKTMSVFEV
+474 LRLTQTSTAFKV
-486 LNVGDILNVSGL
+486 LNVGDILNVSAI
-498 PAYNKWTFFTTEP
+498 PTYNTWQFLTSEP
-511 NGTHTIHYSQQESIG
+511 DVSSHAIHYSQQESIG
-526 LGFSYMPGPPWATY
+526 LGFSFMPGPPWATY
-540 FQRRLWMPYLYDT
+540 FQRRLWMPYLYEN

-559 STYTSRGIS
+559 STYTNRGIA
-568 DEIVASDILDSNT
+568 DEIIASDILDSNT

-595 ADYTVAMHGYY
+595 ADYVVAMHGFY
-606 DDILVVM
+606 DDALVVM

-618 HGIYGTQGS
+618 HAVVGTQGS

-655 MFLSDNGVYALTFL
+655 LFLSDNGVYALTFL

-681 SKKIQPYIDRIN
+681 SKNIQPYIDRIN
-693 ARLAGDAT
+693 ARLAGNAT

-713 PLDSTVGA
+713 PLDSVAGA
-721 DDAQGNNAILVFNFL
+721 GDAQGNNAILVFNFL
-736 NKGWESLDTYGSSG
+736 NKGWESLDTYGTSG

-766 LYAVSAS
+766 LYAVSSS

-778 MEAVDS
+778 MEAAD
-784 PTDSISSEF
+784 TQNDSISSEF
-793 GSATIDS
+793 GSTTFDV
-800 EPINAALTTRG
+800 EPINSSLTTRG
-811 YDMGTQERKR
+811 YDLGTQERKR
-821 FTDFQTQMQS
+821 FTDFQTQIQS
-831 FPAGSPSTFDISFST
+831 FPAGSPSTFNVSFST

-853 PIGSTNAL
+853 PIGNTTDL
-861 IGDLSNSNN
+861 IGDLSNADQ
-870 EEETANV
+870 EEETANI